1 MIVQEYL
8 RRLLKDKAR
17 LRKWKRIMIAL
28 SCIVVVCTVYA
39 LSLPAQT
46 LTCDKEEHTHTAECY
61 DENNELICEKEEHTH
76 TDDCNKQEEVN
87 EQEEVVKDE
96 PETQNKDEQVSQES
110 EEETT
115 TTTETTTETTKQPF
129 DLSLDANKDKIKS
142 IDVYYK
148 DASDKWQS
156 LNSGTADPNSTELY
170 LKVEFYEIDTEVLLE
185 QHDGILVY
193 SLPDF
198 MRDFEKA
205 GNGNLLAGE
214 RNIGTIEIE
223 NNQVKITL
231 KKDYLNELVTN
242 SSNQLDGSFYV
253 KGQIDLTEINKNNGQ
268 ATLVVGKKTVTLDYG
283 PDCIE
288 EFGSVTIDKQI
299 PNVDKKDNSLTYTV
313 TVTAGKD
320 GCKGLYVVDKFT
332 SNSNLVSYLGN
343 ISSTETTLT
352 SEDNRKDPC
361 DPFETI
367 EKSSSQSHGKIYKA
381 NIPDSNQTNITNP
394 YIVWNIG
401 NMEPNEI
408 RTLTYYVKL
417 KDKESLNGNTINNSA
432 SLYSKGST
440 DTYDKGIGTAK
451 FTPKIDYSNQFTKT
465 VDGNITR
472 NKDGSYTIPFKS
484 YISIHEATSN
494 YTIKNLQF
502 YDYLKHDLNTEIND
516 DLLQYIHFNK
526 SSFKL
531 YKNNDNNPVDASQ
544 YNIKWS
550 TDNTEFKEWNEND
563 NFRSFVLS
571 GNEDTPINLSPGDS
585 CYITYSVTV
594 KPEAFAKLHT
604 DSINAFNRFIAHA
617 DNVDKQSKFTGGF
630 EAWNSI
636 SNIKTYEWNGKQVE
650 HTATTSSKIETMSG
664 DRFIYENKAIQK
676 DSTSDTSFTI
686 PEGSYKYTV
695 ETNKTL
701 NDFNV
706 NEVKMT
712 DTLTSKHMKYVGYM
726 KVDAL
731 EAEVNSQKLQ
741 WDEASQ
747 NYKLQSTYNV
757 VETKWVKIDDQNS
770 FSLKPSE
777 LGWTDKNYY
786 AYRFTYYAKPDNLD
800 TFTETKVKNKFTLE
814 GVVKKG
820 TGEFTFNK
828 EDVSKETTLTI
839 KGNLNLKANKQSWYY
854 KEPNTDSNTW
864 ANGEL
869 YWVVDIGGTQINK
882 DMVFRDLIK
891 TGDGITPSNLR
902 QGSLVGIYKGTLPEG
917 KNISDYKDIEDL
929 KNKSGLTPINDKF
942 ISQLNGTNELLLTAK
957 DDIQLGNEKVYMIIK
972 SEPSELPSPTN
983 NRDTKTYKNSIY
995 IKEDGEYVSEIPA
1008 EKTLYTSPK
1017 ILKEL
1022 GQVFKYDGTKV
1033 TTLQI
1038 GADKKGNGDADP
1050 SKIDTNLLNKSLNK
1064 SHGVFISWAFK
1075 VNYDGQLSGDYDVI
1089 DDIPDGMEFSYM
1101 RVKWHGDE
1109 YDASKVTSKT
1119 IDNPGS
1125 GWEFRE
1131 NDSTNDN
1138 GNSEHTIYYVNID
1151 RKQTK
1156 IRLGEFVSKSIR
1168 DNNSVDVQV
1177 VCRITDPQVLLG
1189 AQPSD
1194 FINKV
1199 TLQKNGKDIATSSS
1213 QVPVKLNKTDKNI
1226 VKEIAKKNGQKLE
1239 FEINTNQLGQT
1250 LPTNDNGGLTLVDRL
1265 GDNLRL
1271 DITSV
1276 KVYKNNNE
1284 EVTGCVIA
1292 YQDKTLEI
1300 SNIPNDVPIKIRYT
1314 VTVNMKPGDPV
1325 NIANTAYWKGYSENG
1340 GDTVLESYSYSVS
1353 GTIGASSVV
1362 NFKLTKLDQNNLD
1375 KVLKGATFQIEKC
1388 TFDEYGKMATSDKMD
1403 LTTGDDGTIAQNL
1416 QYDTLYKITETKAP
1430 DGYVLN
1436 KEPIYIFDVYKAK
1449 DSDVDTIT
1457 QYLKTEDL
1465 RVSYQ
1470 EENFSLG
1477 VTNHKGEITVVKKFI
1492 NDAAGKSTKP
1502 VSGTYRFGLYD
1513 DPNKL
1518 EKPLQPPKTI
1528 TYSANDNPDK
1538 SVKFENLEL
1547 DKTYYVYE
1555 LDDKDQPIT
1564 DTSKEVT
1571 INTMNYQVVYK
1582 NETKN
1587 TDTSSAQN
1595 GETIVVTNKSRT
1607 KILPSTGSVGTLIY
1621 RLLGATLV
1629 VASLICLSNINKNNR
1644 KEKRRKR

>member
-1 MIVQEYL
+1 MQEYL

-46 LTCDKEEHTHTAECY
+46 MTCDKEEHTHTAECY
-61 DENNELICEKEEHTH
+61 DENNVLICDKEEHTH
-76 TDDCNKQEEVN
+76 TDDCYKQEDVH
-87 EQEEVVKDE
+87 EQEESVVVKDE
-96 PETQNKDEQVSQES
+96 PETINNEQVSQES
-110 EEETT
+110 EEET

-129 DLSLDANKDKIKS
+129 DLSSEANKDKIKS

-148 DASDKWQS
+148 DANDKWQN
-156 LNSGTADPNSTELY
+156 LDNGNVRPNSTELY
-170 LKVEFYEIDTEVLLE
+170 LKVDFDKIDTKNLLE
-185 QHDGILVY
+185 QNNGILVY

-214 RNIGTIEIE
+214 KIIGKIEIE
-223 NNQVKITL
+223 NNKVKINLDPTYL
-231 KKDYLNELVTN
+231 KDLINNKSNELN
-242 SSNQLDGSFYV
+242 GSFYV
-253 KGQIDLTEINKNNGQ
+253 KGQIDLTKINQNNGE
-268 ATLVVGKKTVTLDYG
+268 AKLVVGGKTVTLNYG

-288 EFGSVTIDKQI
+288 KFGSVDMKKEMS
-299 PNVDKKDNSLTYTV
+299 NVDKVNNYLTYTV

-320 GCKGLYVVDKFT
+320 GCKDLYVVDKFT
-332 SNSNLVSYLGN
+332 LNANLVSYAGN

-352 SEDNRKDPC
+352 SEDNNK

-367 EKSSSQSHGKIYKA
+367 ISGATHGKIYKA
-381 NIPDSNQTNITNP
+381 DITDATTKIPNAGVSDITNP
-394 YIVWNIG
+394 CIVWHIG
-401 NMEPNEI
+401 DMKPNES

-417 KDKESLNGNTINNSA
+417 NDKANLSGQTIKNNA
-432 SLYSKGST
+432 SLYSKSSK
-440 DTYDKGIGTAK
+440 DIYEKKVDDKNRNAD
-451 FTPKIDYSNQFTKT
+451 FTPKIDYDGLFKKT

-472 NKDGSYTIPFKS
+472 NADDGSYTIPFKS
-484 YISIHEATSN
+484 SISIKKDTSN

-502 YDYLKHDLNTEIND
+502 YDYLKHDLNTEINA
-516 DLLQYIHFNK
+516 DLLQYIHFDK
-526 SSFKL
+526 STFKL
-531 YKNNDNNPVDASQ
+531 YKNNSVVDSAK

-550 TDNTEFKEWNEND
+550 TDNTEFKEWNDKD

-571 GNEDTPINLSPGDS
+571 GNEGTPINLSPGES
-585 CYITYSVTV
+585 CYITYNVTV

-617 DNVDKQSKFTGGF
+617 DNVDEQSKFAGGF

-650 HTATTSSKIETMSG
+650 KIATTTPKTETMSR
-664 DRFIYENKAIQK
+664 DRFIYENNKIIK
-676 DSTSDTSFTI
+676 DLTSNTSFTI

-706 NEVKMT
+706 NEVTMT

-726 KVDAL
+726 KVEAL
-731 EAEVNSQKLQ
+731 KAEMNSQELQ

-747 NYKLQSTYNV
+747 NYKLQPTYNV
-757 VETKWVKIDDQNS
+757 VETKWVKIDGQKT

-777 LGWTDKNYY
+777 LGWTDKNY
-786 AYRFTYYAKPDNLD
+786 AYRFTYYARPDDLS

-820 TGEFTFNK
+820 DGTITTFDK
-828 EDVSKETTLTI
+828 EDVSRETTLTI
-839 KGNLNLKANKQSWYY
+839 KGNLNLTANKQSWYY
-854 KEPNTDSNTW
+854 KEPDSNTW
-864 ANGEL
+864 TNGEL

-902 QGSLVGIYKGTLPEG
+902 EGSLVGIYKGTLLEG

-929 KNKSGLTPINDKF
+929 KNKSGLTPIDGKF

-957 DDIQLGNEKVYMIIK
+957 ENIPLGNEKVYMIIK

-983 NRDTKTYKNSIY
+983 NRDTKTFKNSIY
-995 IKEDGEYVSEIPA
+995 IKEDGEYVSEISA

-1038 GADKKGNGDADP
+1038 GADKKGNGVADP
-1050 SKIDTNLLNKSLNK
+1050 SKIDTNLLEKSR
-1064 SHGVFISWAFK
+1064 GVFISWAFK
-1075 VNYDGQLSGDYDVI
+1075 VNYDGQLSGAYDVI
-1089 DDIPDGMEFSYM
+1089 DDIPDGMEFTYM
-1101 RVKWHGDE
+1101 RVKWHGD
-1109 YDASKVTSKT
+1109 DASKVTSKT
-1119 IDNPGS
+1119 IENLDSNA
-1125 GWEFRE
+1125 WEQKY

-1138 GNSEHTIYYVNID
+1138 EKSEHTIYYVSKDKKRTMI
-1151 RKQTK
+1151 Q
-1156 IRLGEFVSKSIR
+1156 LGDFTSKSVR

-1189 AQPSD
+1189 AQPNN

-1199 TLQKNGKDIATSSS
+1199 TLQKDGKDIATSSS
-1213 QVPVKLNKTDKNI
+1213 KVPVQLTKTDKNI
-1226 VKEIAKKNGQKLE
+1226 DKQLAETNGQKLK

-1250 LPTNDNGGLTLVDRL
+1250 LPTNDNGELTLVDKL
-1265 GDNLRL
+1265 GDNLKL
-1271 DITSV
+1271 DTTSV
-1276 KVYKNNNE
+1276 KVFNSNNE
-1284 EVTGCVIA
+1284 ELTNCKKS
-1292 YQDKTLEI
+1292 YQNNILEI
-1300 SNIPNDVPIKIRYT
+1300 KIPNNIPIKITYT
-1314 VTVNMKPGDPV
+1314 ATVNAKPGDSV

-1340 GDTVLESYSYSVS
+1340 GKTVQESYSYNVS
-1353 GTIGASSVV
+1353 GIIGASSVV
-1362 NFKLTKLDQNNLD
+1362 NFKLTKQDENDID
-1375 KVLKGATFQIEKC
+1375 KVLNGATFKIDKC
-1388 TFDEYGKMATSDKMD
+1388 TIEANGDITASEISTATTDAN
-1403 LTTGDDGTIAQNL
+1403 GTITKDL
-1416 QYDTLYKITETKAP
+1416 QYDTLYKITETQAP

-1449 DSDVDTIT
+1449 DNDVAPIK
-1457 QYLKTEDL
+1457 QYLKDADL

-1470 EENFSLG
+1470 EENFSLN
-1477 VTNHKGEITVVKKFI
+1477 VMNHKGEITVVKKFI
-1492 NDAAGKSTKP
+1492 NDAAGKSIKP

-1513 DPNKL
+1513 DQNKW
-1518 EKPLQPPKTI
+1518 LQTQPI
-1528 TYSANDNPDK
+1528 TYNVGDTQDK

-1547 DKTYYVYE
+1547 NRTYYVYE

-1607 KILPSTGSVGTLIY
+1607 KILPSTGSIGTLIY

>member
-1 MIVQEYL
+1 
-8 RRLLKDKAR
+8 
-17 LRKWKRIMIAL
+17 MIAL

-61 DENNELICEKEEHTH
+61 DENNELICEKEEHT
-76 TDDCNKQEEVN
+76 DDCNKQEEVN
-87 EQEEVVKDE
+87 EQEEVVEDE
-96 PETQNKDEQVSQES
+96 PETQNDDEQVSQES
-110 EEETT
+110 EEETTTT

-129 DLSLDANKDKIKS
+129 DLSSDANKEKIKS
-142 IDVYYK
+142 VDVYYK
-148 DASDKWQS
+148 DANDKWQS
-156 LNSGTADPNSTELY
+156 LNEGNADPNSTELY
-170 LKVEFYEIDTEVLLE
+170 LKVEFDEIDTEVLLE

-193 SLPDF
+193 NLPAC

-205 GNGNLLAGE
+205 GNGILKAGNE
-214 RNIGTIEIE
+214 DIGKIEIE
-223 NNQVKITL
+223 NNKVKVTL
-231 KKDYLNELVTN
+231 DKKYLNKLVTN
-242 SSNQLDGSFYV
+242 SNNQLNGSFYV
-253 KGQIDLTEINKNNGQ
+253 KGQIDLTEINKNNGK
-268 ATLVVGKKTVTLDYG
+268 ATLVVGKKTVILDYG
-283 PDCIE
+283 KECIE
-288 EFGSVTIDKQI
+288 KFGSVTIDKQI
-299 PNVDKKDNSLTYTV
+299 SNVDKVNNYLTYTV

-332 SNSNLVSYLGN
+332 SNANLVSYAGN

-352 SEDNRKDPC
+352 SNDNKK
-361 DPFETI
+361 DPFEMPI
-367 EKSSSQSHGKIYKA
+367 EASHGKIYKA
-381 NIPDSNQTNITNP
+381 EIPDATTKIPKPGASEIKNP
-394 YIVWNIG
+394 CIVWNIG
-401 NMEPNEI
+401 NMGPNES
-408 RTLTYYVKL
+408 RMLTYYVKL
-417 KDKESLNGNTINNSA
+417 NDKESLKDKPIDNSA

-440 DTYDKGIGTAK
+440 DTYDKGSEKAS
-451 FTPKIDYSNQFTKT
+451 FTPTIVYSSFEKY
-465 VDGNITR
+465 VDGTIKR
-472 NKDGSYTIPFKS
+472 NSDGSYTIPFKS
-484 YISIHEATSN
+484 LISIKKDESN

-502 YDYLKHDLNTEIND
+502 YDYLKHNMNTEID
-516 DLLQYIHFNK
+516 ADLLQYIHFDRN
-526 SSFKL
+526 SFKL
-531 YKNNDNNPVDASQ
+531 YMNNNEPVDSSQ

-550 TDNTEFKEWNEND
+550 TKTDNTGFQEWD
-563 NFRSFVLS
+563 DKVNFRSFVLS
-571 GNEDTPINLSPGDS
+571 GNKDNPINLSPGES
-585 CYITYSVTV
+585 CYITYNVIV
-594 KPEAFAKLHT
+594 KPEAFAQMHTDTLHT
-604 DSINAFNRFIAHA
+604 FNRFIAHA
-617 DNVDKQSKFTGGF
+617 DNVDKRDDFAGGF

-650 HTATTSSKIETMSG
+650 QTATTSSKIETMSG
-664 DRFIYENKAIQK
+664 DRFIYENNKIIK
-676 DSTSDTSFTI
+676 DLTSNTNFTI

-706 NEVKMT
+706 NEVTMT

-726 KVDAL
+726 KVEAL
-731 EAEVNSQKLQ
+731 EADSISRDLNKGTNDTYTLNS
-741 WDEASQ
+741 
-747 NYKLQSTYNV
+747 NYTPV
-757 VETKWVKIDDQNS
+757 DTKWIKIDDQQS
-770 FSLKPSE
+770 FSLKPSA
-777 LGWTDKNYY
+777 LGWTDKNY

-820 TGEFTFNK
+820 DGTITTFDK
-828 EDVSKETTLTI
+828 EDVSRETTLTI
-839 KGNLNLKANKQSWYY
+839 KGNLNLNANKQSWYY
-854 KEPNTDSNTW
+854 KEPDSNTW
-864 ANGEL
+864 TNGEL

-929 KNKSGLTPINDKF
+929 KNNSGLAPIDDKF
-942 ISQLNGTNELLLTAK
+942 NSQLNGTNELLLTAK
-957 DDIQLGNEKVYMIIK
+957 ENIGLGNEKVYMIIK
-972 SEPSELPSPTN
+972 SEPSELPTPTN

-1038 GADKKGNGDADP
+1038 GADKKNNGDADP
-1050 SKIDTNLLNKSLNK
+1050 SKIDTKLLENSKDVFNSK
-1064 SHGVFISWAFK
+1064 GVFISWAFK

-1089 DDIPDGMEFSYM
+1089 DDIPNGMEFSYM

-1109 YDASKVTSKT
+1109 YDASQVKSKT

-1131 NDSTNDN
+1131 NNSTNDN
-1138 GNSEHTIYYVNID
+1138 GNSEHTIYYVSKD
-1151 RKQTK
+1151 KKQTM

-1199 TLQKNGKDIATSSS
+1199 TLQKDGKDIATSSS
-1213 QVPVKLNKTDKNI
+1213 KVPVQLDEKDKNI
-1226 VKEIAKKNGQKLE
+1226 DKKLAVSNGQKLE

-1250 LPTNDNGGLTLVDRL
+1250 LPTNDNGGLTLVDKL

-1271 DITSV
+1271 DTTSV

-1284 EVTGCVIA
+1284 EVTGCIKS
-1292 YQDKTLEI
+1292 YQNNTLEI
-1300 SNIPNDVPIKIRYT
+1300 SRIPNDIPIKIKYT
-1314 VTVNMKPGDPV
+1314 VTVNMKPGDAV

-1340 GDTVLESYSYSVS
+1340 GDTVQESYSYSVS

-1375 KVLKGATFQIEKC
+1375 RVLNGATFKIEKC
-1388 TFDEYGKMATSDKMD
+1388 TFDKDGNMTTSEISTP
-1403 LTTGDDGTIAQNL
+1403 TTGNDGTIAQNL
-1416 QYDTLYKITETKAP
+1416 QYDTLYRITETQAP
-1430 DGYVLN
+1430 NGYVLDD
-1436 KEPIYIFDVYKAK
+1436 EPIYILDVKKGNESY
-1449 DSDVDTIT
+1449 VDTVK
-1457 QYLKTEDL
+1457 QYLKNINLE
-1465 RVSYQ
+1465 VSYQ
-1470 EENFSLG
+1470 EENFNLQ
-1477 VTNHKGEITVVKKFI
+1477 VRNHKGEITVVKKFI

-1502 VSGTYRFGLYD
+1502 VSGIYRFGLYD
-1513 DPNKL
+1513 DKNKL
-1518 EKPLQPPKTI
+1518 DEKAIIYDADDTQ
-1528 TYSANDNPDK
+1528 DK
-1538 SVKFENLEL
+1538 SVKFVNLDL

-1571 INTMNYQVVYK
+1571 INTMNYQVAYK

-1595 GETIVVTNKSRT
+1595 GETIVVINKSRT
-1607 KILPSTGSVGTLIY
+1607 KILPSTGSIGTLIY

-1629 VASLICLSNINKNNR
+1629 VASLICLSNINKNKR
-1644 KEKRRKR
+1644 KENRRKK

>member
-1 MIVQEYL
+1 MQEYL

-17 LRKWKRIMIAL
+17 LKKWKRIMIAL

-46 LTCDKEEHTHTAECY
+46 LACDKEEHTHTAECY

-76 TDDCNKQEEVN
+76 SDDCNKQEEVN

-96 PETQNKDEQVSQES
+96 PETQNNDEQVSQVS

-115 TTTETTTETTKQPF
+115 TTTTETTTQPF
-129 DLSLDANKDKIKS
+129 DLSSEANKDKIKS
-142 IDVYYK
+142 VVMYYK
-148 DASDKWQS
+148 DANDKWQN
-156 LNSGTADPNSTELY
+156 LDKGDAKPNSTELY
-170 LKVEFYEIDTEVLLE
+170 LKVDFDKIDTKNLLE
-185 QHDGILVY
+185 QYNGILVY

-214 RNIGTIEIE
+214 KIIGKIEIE
-223 NNQVKITL
+223 NNKVKINLDPTYL
-231 KKDYLNELVTN
+231 KDLINNKSNELN
-242 SSNQLDGSFYV
+242 GSFYV
-253 KGQIDLTEINKNNGQ
+253 KGQIDLTKINQNKGE
-268 ATLVVGKKTVTLDYG
+268 AKLVVGNKTVILDFG

-288 EFGSVTIDKQI
+288 EFGNVTIDKQI

-343 ISSTETTLT
+343 ISSTETELNST
-352 SEDNRKDPC
+352 DNKQ

-394 YIVWNIG
+394 CIVWNIG

-432 SLYSKGST
+432 SLHSKGST
-440 DTYDKGIGTAK
+440 DTYDKGVGTAK

-516 DLLQYIHFNK
+516 DLLQYIHFDQN
-526 SSFKL
+526 SFKL
-531 YKNNDNNPVDASQ
+531 YYNNNPVDASQ

-550 TDNTEFKEWNEND
+550 TDNTKFKEWNDED
-563 NFRSFVLS
+563 NFKSFVLS
-571 GNEDTPINLSPGDS
+571 GNEDTPINLSPGES
-585 CYITYSVTV
+585 CYITYKVTV

-604 DSINAFNRFIAHA
+604 DSIRAFNRFIAHA
-617 DNVDKQSKFTGGF
+617 DNVNKRNDFAGGF

-636 SNIKTYEWNGKQVE
+636 SNIKTYEWNGKMVE
-650 HTATTSSKIETMSG
+650 QTATTSSQKVTMSG
-664 DRFIYENKAIQK
+664 DRFIYENENNKITD
-676 DSTSDTSFTI
+676 DSTLNTSFTI

-747 NYKLQSTYNV
+747 NYKLQPTYNV
-757 VETKWVKIDDQNS
+757 VETKWVKIDGQKT

-777 LGWTDKNYY
+777 LGWTDKNY
-786 AYRFTYYAKPDNLD
+786 AYRFTYYAKPDSLD
-800 TFTETKVKNKFTLE
+800 AFTETKVKNKFTLE

-820 TGEFTFNK
+820 DGTFTFNK

-839 KGNLNLKANKQSWYY
+839 KGNLNLTANKQSWYY
-854 KEPNTDSNTW
+854 KEPDSNTW
-864 ANGEL
+864 TNGEL
-869 YWVVDIGGTQINK
+869 YWVVDIGGSQINK

-891 TGDGITPSNLR
+891 TGDGITNSILR
-902 QGSLVGIYKGTLPEG
+902 EGSLVGIYKGTLLEG

-929 KNKSGLTPINDKF
+929 KNNSGLTPINDKF

-957 DDIQLGNEKVYMIIK
+957 DDIQLGNDKVYMIIK

-995 IKEDGEYVSEIPA
+995 IKEDGEYVSEIVA

-1022 GQVFKYDGTKV
+1022 GQVFKYDGTTV

-1050 SKIDTNLLNKSLNK
+1050 SKIDTKLLDNSK
-1064 SHGVFISWAFK
+1064 GVFISWAFK

-1109 YDASKVTSKT
+1109 YDASQVKSKT

-1138 GNSEHTIYYVNID
+1138 NNSEHTIYYVSKD
-1151 RKQTK
+1151 KKQTK

-1189 AQPSD
+1189 AQSND
-1194 FINKV
+1194 FTNKV

-1213 QVPVKLNKTDKNI
+1213 KVPVQLGDTDKNI
-1226 VKEIAKKNGQKLE
+1226 DKEIAKKNGQKLD

-1250 LPTNDNGGLTLVDRL
+1250 LPTNDDGGLTLVDKL

-1271 DITSV
+1271 DATSV
-1276 KVYKNNNE
+1276 KVFKNENVELTDCKKSYQNN
-1284 EVTGCVIA
+1284 
-1292 YQDKTLEI
+1292 TLEI
-1300 SNIPNDVPIKIRYT
+1300 SRIPNDVPIKIRYT
-1314 VTVNMKPGDPV
+1314 VTVNMKPGDFV

-1340 GDTVLESYSYSVS
+1340 GDTVQESYRYSVS
-1353 GTIGASSVV
+1353 GIIGASSVV

-1388 TFDEYGKMATSDKMD
+1388 TFDGNGKMTTSEISTP
-1403 LTTGDDGTIAQNL
+1403 TTGNDGTIAQNL
-1416 QYDTLYKITETKAP
+1416 EYDTLYKITEKQAP
-1430 DGYVLN
+1430 NGYILDD
-1436 KEPIYIFDVYKAK
+1436 EPIYILDVKKGNESY
-1449 DSDVDTIT
+1449 VDTVK
-1457 QYLKTEDL
+1457 QYLKNINLE
-1465 RVSYQ
+1465 VSYQ
-1470 EENFSLG
+1470 EENFNLQ
-1477 VTNHKGEITVVKKFI
+1477 VRNHKGEITVVKKFI

-1513 DPNKL
+1513 DKNTL
-1518 EKPLQPPKTI
+1518 LQPIKTI

-1555 LDDKDQPIT
+1555 LDDQDKPIT

-1582 NETKN
+1582 NETQN
-1587 TDTSSAQN
+1587 TDTSSARN

-1607 KILPSTGSVGTLIY
+1607 KILPSTGGIGTLIY

-1644 KEKRRKR
+1644 KEKRRKI

>member
-1 MIVQEYL
+1 
-8 RRLLKDKAR
+8 
-17 LRKWKRIMIAL
+17 MIAL

-96 PETQNKDEQVSQES
+96 PETQNNDEQVSQES

-115 TTTETTTETTKQPF
+115 TTTTETTKQPF
-129 DLSLDANKDKIKS
+129 DLSSEANKDKIKS

-148 DASDKWQS
+148 DANDKWQS

-170 LKVEFYEIDTEVLLE
+170 LKVDFDKIDTKNLLE
-185 QHDGILVY
+185 QNNGILVY
-193 SLPDF
+193 SLPKF

-223 NNQVKITL
+223 NNQVRITL

-253 KGQIDLTEINKNNGQ
+253 KGQIDLTKINNTDGK
-268 ATLVVGKKTVTLDYG
+268 ATLVVGKKTVILDYG
-283 PDCIE
+283 KECIE
-288 EFGSVTIDKQI
+288 KFGSVTIDKQI
-299 PNVDKKDNSLTYTV
+299 SNVDKVNNYLTYTV

-332 SNSNLVSYLGN
+332 SNANLVSYAGN

-352 SEDNRKDPC
+352 SNDNKK
-361 DPFETI
+361 DPFEMPI
-367 EKSSSQSHGKIYKA
+367 EASHGKIYKA
-381 NIPDSNQTNITNP
+381 DIPDATTKIPKPGASEIKNP
-394 YIVWNIG
+394 CIVWNIG
-401 NMEPNEI
+401 NMGPNES
-408 RTLTYYVKL
+408 RMLTYYVKL
-417 KDKESLNGNTINNSA
+417 NDKESLKDKPIDNSA

-440 DTYDKGIGTAK
+440 DTYDKGSEKAS
-451 FTPKIDYSNQFTKT
+451 FTPTIVYSSFEKY
-465 VDGNITR
+465 VDGTIKR
-472 NKDGSYTIPFKS
+472 NSDGSYTIPFKS
-484 YISIHEATSN
+484 LISIKKDESN

-502 YDYLKHDLNTEIND
+502 YDYLKHNMNTEID
-516 DLLQYIHFNK
+516 ADLLQYIHFDRN
-526 SSFKL
+526 SFKL
-531 YKNNDNNPVDASQ
+531 YMNNNNEPVDSSQ

-550 TDNTEFKEWNEND
+550 TKTDNTGFQEWD
-563 NFRSFVLS
+563 DKVNFRSFVLS
-571 GNEDTPINLSPGDS
+571 GNKNNPINLSPGES
-585 CYITYSVTV
+585 CYITYNVIV
-594 KPEAFAKLHT
+594 KPEAFAKIHT
-604 DSINAFNRFIAHA
+604 DTLHAFNRFIAHA
-617 DNVDKQSKFTGGF
+617 DNVDKRDDFAGGF

-636 SNIKTYEWNGKQVE
+636 ANIKTYEWNAKQVE
-650 HTATTSSKIETMSG
+650 KIATTTPKTETMIE

-676 DSTSDTSFTI
+676 DSTSNTTFTI

-701 NDFNV
+701 NDFDV
-706 NEVKMT
+706 TGVTMT
-712 DTLTSKHMKYVGYM
+712 DTLTSNHMKYVGYM
-726 KVDAL
+726 KVEAL
-731 EAEVNSQKLQ
+731 EPESISSDLNKEKNDTYTLNSH
-741 WDEASQ
+741 
-747 NYKLQSTYNV
+747 YKTV
-757 VETKWVKIDDQNS
+757 DTKWVKINGQQS
-770 FSLKPSE
+770 FSLKPSD
-777 LGWTDKNYY
+777 LGWTDKNY
-786 AYRFTYYAKPDNLD
+786 AYRFTYYARPDDLS

-820 TGEFTFNK
+820 DGTFTFNK
-828 EDVSKETTLTI
+828 EDVSRETTLTI
-839 KGNLNLKANKQSWYY
+839 KGNLNLTANKQSWYY

-864 ANGEL
+864 TNGEL

-891 TGDGITPSNLR
+891 TGDGITNSILR
-902 QGSLVGIYKGTLPEG
+902 EGSLVGIYKGTLPEG
-917 KNISDYKDIEDL
+917 KKISDYKDIEDL

-1017 ILKEL
+1017 VLKEL
-1022 GQVFKYDGTKV
+1022 GQVFKYDGIV
-1033 TTLQI
+1033 TTLKI
-1038 GADKKGNGDADP
+1038 GADKKDNGDADP
-1050 SKIDTNLLNKSLNK
+1050 SKIDTKLLDNSK
-1064 SHGVFISWAFK
+1064 GVFISWAFK

-1101 RVKWHGDE
+1101 RVKWHGD
-1109 YDASKVTSKT
+1109 DASQVTSKT
-1119 IDNPGS
+1119 IENFDS
-1125 GWEFRE
+1125 STWEQE
-1131 NDSTNDN
+1131 YNDSKNDN
-1138 GNSEHTIYYVNID
+1138 KNSEHTIYYVSKD
-1151 RKQTK
+1151 KKRTM
-1156 IRLGEFVSKSIR
+1156 IRLGDFKPMSTR

-1189 AQPSD
+1189 AQSND
-1194 FINKV
+1194 FTNKV

-1213 QVPVKLNKTDKNI
+1213 KVPVQLGDTDKNI
-1226 VKEIAKKNGQKLE
+1226 DKEIAKKNGQKLD

-1250 LPTNDNGGLTLVDRL
+1250 LPTNDDGGLTLVDKL

-1271 DITSV
+1271 DMTSV
-1276 KVYKNNNE
+1276 KVYKNNNVE
-1284 EVTGCVIA
+1284 LTDCIKS
-1292 YQDKTLEI
+1292 YQNNILEI
-1300 SNIPNDVPIKIRYT
+1300 SRIPNDVPIKIRYT
-1314 VTVNMKPGDPV
+1314 VTVNMKPGDAV

-1340 GDTVLESYSYSVS
+1340 GDTVQESYSYSVS
-1353 GTIGASSVV
+1353 GIIQTSSVV

-1375 KVLKGATFQIEKC
+1375 TVLRGATFEIEKC
-1388 TFDEYGKMATSDKMD
+1388 TFDESGNMTTSDISTE
-1403 LTTGDDGTIAQNL
+1403 TTNENGIITEQL
-1416 QYDTLYKITETKAP
+1416 QYDTLYRITETQAP
-1430 DGYVLN
+1430 YGYVLDD
-1436 KEPIYIFDVYKAK
+1436 KPIYILDVKDKDNYVNTVKQKIKDGELNILYK
-1449 DSDVDTIT
+1449 
-1457 QYLKTEDL
+1457 Q
-1465 RVSYQ
+1465 
-1470 EENFSLG
+1470 ENFDLD
-1477 VTNHKGEITVVKKFI
+1477 VMNHKGEITVVKKFI

-1513 DPNKL
+1513 DKNTL
-1518 EKPLQPPKTI
+1518 LQPIKTI

-1555 LDDKDQPIT
+1555 LDDQGHPIT
-1564 DTSKEVT
+1564 DSSKEVT

-1595 GETIVVTNKSRT
+1595 GDTVIVTNKSRT
-1607 KILPSTGSVGTLIY
+1607 KILPSTGSIGTLIY

-1629 VASLICLSNINKNNR
+1629 VASLICLSNINKNKR
-1644 KEKRRKR
+1644 KEKRRKI

>member
-1 MIVQEYL
+1 M
-8 RRLLKDKAR
+8 
-17 LRKWKRIMIAL
+17 
-28 SCIVVVCTVYA
+28 
-39 LSLPAQT
+39 
-46 LTCDKEEHTHTAECY
+46 
-61 DENNELICEKEEHTH
+61 
-76 TDDCNKQEEVN
+76 
-87 EQEEVVKDE
+87 
-96 PETQNKDEQVSQES
+96 
-110 EEETT
+110 
-115 TTTETTTETTKQPF
+115 
-129 DLSLDANKDKIKS
+129 
-142 IDVYYK
+142 
-148 DASDKWQS
+148 
-156 LNSGTADPNSTELY
+156 
-170 LKVEFYEIDTEVLLE
+170 
-185 QHDGILVY
+185 
-193 SLPDF
+193 
-198 MRDFEKA
+198 
-205 GNGNLLAGE
+205 
-214 RNIGTIEIE
+214 
-223 NNQVKITL
+223 
-231 KKDYLNELVTN
+231 
-242 SSNQLDGSFYV
+242 
-253 KGQIDLTEINKNNGQ
+253 KGQIDLTKINQNKGE
-268 ATLVVGKKTVTLDYG
+268 AKLVVGNKTVILDFG

-288 EFGSVTIDKQI
+288 EFGNVTIDKQI

-343 ISSTETTLT
+343 ISSTETELNST
-352 SEDNRKDPC
+352 DNKQ

-394 YIVWNIG
+394 CIVWNIG

-432 SLYSKGST
+432 SLHSKGST
-440 DTYDKGIGTAK
+440 DTYDKGVGTAK

-472 NKDGSYTIPFKS
+472 NSDGSYTIPFKS
-484 YISIHEATSN
+484 FISIHEATSN
-494 YTIKNLQF
+494 YTIKNFQF
-502 YDYLKHDLNTEIND
+502 YDYLKHDMNTEID
-516 DLLQYIHFNK
+516 ADLLQYIHFDRN
-526 SSFKL
+526 SFKL
-531 YKNNDNNPVDASQ
+531 YMNNNNEPVDSSQ

-550 TDNTEFKEWNEND
+550 TKTDNTGFQEWD
-563 NFRSFVLS
+563 DKVNFRSFVLS
-571 GNEDTPINLSPGDS
+571 GNKNNPINLSPGES
-585 CYITYSVTV
+585 CYITYNVIV
-594 KPEAFAKLHT
+594 KPEAFAKIHT
-604 DSINAFNRFIAHA
+604 DTLHAFNRFIAHA
-617 DNVDKQSKFTGGF
+617 DNVDKRDDFAGGF

-636 SNIKTYEWNGKQVE
+636 ANIKTYEWNAKQVE
-650 HTATTSSKIETMSG
+650 KIATTTPKTETMSG
-664 DRFIYENKAIQK
+664 DRFIYENNAIQK
-676 DSTSDTSFTI
+676 DSTSNTSFTI

-706 NEVKMT
+706 NEVTMT

-731 EAEVNSQKLQ
+731 KAEMNSQELQ

-747 NYKLQSTYNV
+747 NYKLQPTYNA
-757 VETKWVKIDDQNS
+757 VETKWVKIDDHKT
-770 FSLKPSE
+770 FSLKPSD
-777 LGWTDKNYY
+777 LGWTDKNY

-820 TGEFTFNK
+820 DGTFTFNQ

-839 KGNLNLKANKQSWYY
+839 KGNLNLNANKQSWYY

-864 ANGEL
+864 TNGEL

-891 TGDGITPSNLR
+891 TGDGITNSILR
-902 QGSLVGIYKGTLPEG
+902 EGSLVGIYKGTLPEG
-917 KNISDYKDIEDL
+917 KKISDYKDIEDL

-1017 ILKEL
+1017 VLKEL
-1022 GQVFKYDGTKV
+1022 GQVFKYDGIV
-1033 TTLQI
+1033 TTLKI
-1038 GADKKGNGDADP
+1038 GADKKDNGDADP
-1050 SKIDTNLLNKSLNK
+1050 SKIDTKLLDNSK
-1064 SHGVFISWAFK
+1064 GIFISWAFK

-1101 RVKWHGDE
+1101 RVKWHGD
-1109 YDASKVTSKT
+1109 DASQVTSKT
-1119 IDNPGS
+1119 IENFDS
-1125 GWEFRE
+1125 STWEQE
-1131 NDSTNDN
+1131 YNDSKNDN
-1138 GNSEHTIYYVNID
+1138 KNSEHTIYYVSKD
-1151 RKQTK
+1151 KKRTM
-1156 IRLGEFVSKSIR
+1156 IRLGDFKPMSTR

-1189 AQPSD
+1189 AQSND
-1194 FINKV
+1194 FTNKV

-1213 QVPVKLNKTDKNI
+1213 KVPVQLGDTDKNI
-1226 VKEIAKKNGQKLE
+1226 DKEIAKKNGQKLD

-1250 LPTNDNGGLTLVDRL
+1250 LPTNDDGGLTLVDKL

-1271 DITSV
+1271 DMTSV
-1276 KVYKNNNE
+1276 KVYKNNNVE
-1284 EVTGCVIA
+1284 LTDCIKS
-1292 YQDKTLEI
+1292 YQNNILEI
-1300 SNIPNDVPIKIRYT
+1300 SRIPNDVPIKIRYT
-1314 VTVNMKPGDPV
+1314 VTVNMKPGDAV

-1340 GDTVLESYSYSVS
+1340 GDTVQESYSYSVS
-1353 GTIGASSVV
+1353 GIIQTSSVV

-1375 KVLKGATFQIEKC
+1375 TVLRGATFEIEKC
-1388 TFDEYGKMATSDKMD
+1388 TFDESGNMTTSDISTE
-1403 LTTGDDGTIAQNL
+1403 TTNENGIITEQL
-1416 QYDTLYKITETKAP
+1416 QYDTLYRITETQAP
-1430 DGYVLN
+1430 YGYVLDD
-1436 KEPIYIFDVYKAK
+1436 KPIYILDVKDKDNYVNTVKQKIKDGELNILYK
-1449 DSDVDTIT
+1449 
-1457 QYLKTEDL
+1457 Q
-1465 RVSYQ
+1465 
-1470 EENFSLG
+1470 ENFDLD
-1477 VTNHKGEITVVKKFI
+1477 VMNHKGEITVVKKFI

-1513 DPNKL
+1513 DKNTQ
-1518 EKPLQPPKTI
+1518 LQPIKTI
-1528 TYSANDNPDK
+1528 TYSANDTPDK

-1582 NETKN
+1582 NETQN
-1587 TDTSSAQN
+1587 TDTSSARN

-1607 KILPSTGSVGTLIY
+1607 KILPSTGSMGTLIY

>member
-1 MIVQEYL
+1 
-8 RRLLKDKAR
+8 
-17 LRKWKRIMIAL
+17 MIAL

-46 LTCDKEEHTHTAECY
+46 MTCDKEEHTHTAECY
-61 DENNELICEKEEHTH
+61 DENNELICDKEEHTH
-76 TDDCNKQEEVN
+76 TDDCYKQEEVN

-96 PETQNKDEQVSQES
+96 PETINNEQVSQAS

-115 TTTETTTETTKQPF
+115 TTTTETTTQPF
-129 DLSLDANKDKIKS
+129 DLSSEANKGKIKS
-142 IDVYYK
+142 VDVYYK
-148 DASDKWQS
+148 DANDKWQS
-156 LNSGTADPNSTELY
+156 LNEGNADPNSTELY
-170 LKVEFYEIDTEVLLE
+170 LKVEFDEIDTEVLLE

-193 SLPDF
+193 NLPAC

-205 GNGNLLAGE
+205 GNGILKAGDE
-214 RNIGTIEIE
+214 DIGKIEIE
-223 NNQVKITL
+223 NNKVKVTL
-231 KKDYLNELVTN
+231 DKKYLNKLVTN
-242 SSNQLDGSFYV
+242 SNNQLNGSFYV
-253 KGQIDLTEINKNNGQ
+253 KGQIDLTEINKSDGK
-268 ATLVVGKKTVTLDYG
+268 ATLTVGKKTVILDYG
-283 PDCIE
+283 KECIE
-288 EFGSVTIDKQI
+288 KFGSVTIDKQI
-299 PNVDKKDNSLTYTV
+299 SNVDKVNNYLTYTV

-332 SNSNLVSYLGN
+332 SNANLVSYAGN

-352 SEDNRKDPC
+352 SNDNKK
-361 DPFETI
+361 DPFEMPI
-367 EKSSSQSHGKIYKA
+367 EASHGKIYKA
-381 NIPDSNQTNITNP
+381 DIPDATTKIPKPGASEIKNP
-394 YIVWNIG
+394 CIVWNIG
-401 NMEPNEI
+401 NMGPNES
-408 RTLTYYVKL
+408 RMLTYYVKL
-417 KDKESLNGNTINNSA
+417 NDKESLKDKPIDNSA

-440 DTYDKGIGTAK
+440 DTYDKGSEKAS
-451 FTPKIDYSNQFTKT
+451 FTPTIVYSSFEKY
-465 VDGNITR
+465 VDGTIKR
-472 NKDGSYTIPFKS
+472 NSDGSYTIPFKS
-484 YISIHEATSN
+484 LISIKKDESN

-502 YDYLKHDLNTEIND
+502 YDYLKHNMNTEID
-516 DLLQYIHFNK
+516 ADLLQYIHFDRN
-526 SSFKL
+526 SFKL
-531 YKNNDNNPVDASQ
+531 YMNNNNEPVDSSQ

-550 TDNTEFKEWNEND
+550 TKTDNTGFQEWD
-563 NFRSFVLS
+563 DKVNFRSFVLS
-571 GNEDTPINLSPGDS
+571 GNKDNPINLSPGES
-585 CYITYSVTV
+585 CYITYNVIV
-594 KPEAFAKLHT
+594 KPEAFAQMHTDTLHT
-604 DSINAFNRFIAHA
+604 FNRFIAHA
-617 DNVDKQSKFTGGF
+617 DNVDKRDDFAGGF

-650 HTATTSSKIETMSG
+650 QTATTTSQKVTMSG
-664 DRFIYENKAIQK
+664 DRFIYENNKITD
-676 DSTSDTSFTI
+676 DSTSNTSFTI

-706 NEVKMT
+706 NEVTMT

-726 KVDAL
+726 KVEAL
-731 EAEVNSQKLQ
+731 KAEMNSQELQ

-747 NYKLQSTYNV
+747 NYKLQPTYNV
-757 VETKWVKIDDQNS
+757 VETKWVKIDGQKT

-777 LGWTDKNYY
+777 LGWTDKNY

-800 TFTETKVKNKFTLE
+800 AFTETKVKNKFTLE

-820 TGEFTFNK
+820 DGTFTFNK

-839 KGNLNLKANKQSWYY
+839 KGNLNLNANKQSWYY
-854 KEPNTDSNTW
+854 KEPDSNTW
-864 ANGEL
+864 TNGEL

-891 TGDGITPSNLR
+891 TGDGITNSILR
-902 QGSLVGIYKGTLPEG
+902 EGSLVGIYKGTLPEG

-929 KNKSGLTPINDKF
+929 KNKSGLTSIDDKF
-942 ISQLNGTNELLLTAK
+942 TSQLNGTNELLLTAK

-1017 ILKEL
+1017 VLKEL

-1050 SKIDTNLLNKSLNK
+1050 SKIDTELLNKSR
-1064 SHGVFISWAFK
+1064 GVFISWAFK
-1075 VNYDGQLSGDYDVI
+1075 VNYDGQLSGAYDVI
-1089 DDIPDGMEFSYM
+1089 DDIPDGMEFTYM
-1101 RVKWHGDE
+1101 RVKWHGD
-1109 YDASKVTSKT
+1109 DASQVKSKE
-1119 IDNPGS
+1119 IENFDS
-1125 GWEFRE
+1125 SAWEQNN

-1138 GNSEHTIYYVNID
+1138 NNPEHTIYYVSKD
-1151 RKQTK
+1151 KKQTK
-1156 IRLGEFVSKSIR
+1156 IRLGEFVSKSVR

-1189 AQPSD
+1189 AQPD
-1194 FINKV
+1194 NFINKV
-1199 TLQKNGKDIATSSS
+1199 TLQKEGKNIATSSS
-1213 QVPVKLNKTDKNI
+1213 KVPVQLTVTDKNI
-1226 VKEIAKKNGQKLE
+1226 NKKLANKNGQKLE

-1250 LPTNDNGGLTLVDRL
+1250 LPTNDNGELTLVDRL
-1265 GDNLRL
+1265 GDNLKL
-1271 DITSV
+1271 DTTSV
-1276 KVYKNNNE
+1276 KVFNSNNE
-1284 EVTGCVIA
+1284 ELTNCKKS
-1292 YQDKTLEI
+1292 YQNNILEI
-1300 SNIPNDVPIKIRYT
+1300 KIPNNIPIKITYT
-1314 VTVNMKPGDPV
+1314 ATVNAKPGGSV

-1340 GDTVLESYSYSVS
+1340 GKTVQERCSYNVS

-1362 NFKLTKLDQNNLD
+1362 NFKLTKQDENDID
-1375 KVLKGATFQIEKC
+1375 KVLNGATFKIDKC
-1388 TFDEYGKMATSDKMD
+1388 TIEANRDITASEISTATTDAN
-1403 LTTGDDGTIAQNL
+1403 GTITKDL
-1416 QYDTLYKITETKAP
+1416 QYDTLYKITETQAP

-1449 DSDVDTIT
+1449 DSDVDLIK
-1457 QYLKTEDL
+1457 QYLKNADL

-1470 EENFSLG
+1470 EKNFSLN
-1477 VTNHKGEITVVKKFI
+1477 VMNHKGEITVVKKFI
-1492 NDAAGKSTKP
+1492 NDAAGKSIKP

-1513 DPNKL
+1513 DQNKW
-1518 EKPLQPPKTI
+1518 LQTQPI
-1528 TYSANDNPDK
+1528 TYNAGDTQDK

-1547 DKTYYVYE
+1547 NRTYYVYE

-1571 INTMNYQVVYK
+1571 INTMNYQVVYE
-1582 NETKN
+1582 NNGTA
-1587 TDTSSAQN
+1587 TSSAQN
-1595 GETIVVTNKSRT
+1595 GDTVIVTNKSRT
-1607 KILPSTGSVGTLIY
+1607 KILPSTGSMGTLIY

>member
-1 MIVQEYL
+1 MQEYL

-46 LTCDKEEHTHTAECY
+46 LACDKEEHTHTAECY
-61 DENNELICEKEEHTH
+61 DENNKLICEKEEHTH

-96 PETQNKDEQVSQES
+96 PETQNNEEQVSHES

-115 TTTETTTETTKQPF
+115 TTTTTETTIEPF
-129 DLSLDANKDKIKS
+129 DLSSEANKDKITS
-142 IDVYYK
+142 IVMYFK
-148 DASDKWQS
+148 DENGTWNNLEDGNASPS
-156 LNSGTADPNSTELY
+156 STELY
-170 LKVEFYEIDTEVLLE
+170 LKVEFDKINTKELLE
-185 QHDGILVY
+185 QHNGILVY
-193 SLPDF
+193 SLPGF

-253 KGQIDLTEINKNNGQ
+253 KGQIDLTEINKSDGK
-268 ATLVVGKKTVTLDYG
+268 ATLTVGKKTVILDYG
-283 PDCIE
+283 KECIE
-288 EFGSVTIDKQI
+288 KFGSVTIDKQI
-299 PNVDKKDNSLTYTV
+299 SNVDKVNNYLTYTV

-332 SNSNLVSYLGN
+332 SNANLVRSYAGN

-352 SEDNRKDPC
+352 SNDNKK
-361 DPFETI
+361 DPFEMPI
-367 EKSSSQSHGKIYKA
+367 EASHGKIYKA
-381 NIPDSNQTNITNP
+381 DIPDATTKIPKPGASEIKNP
-394 YIVWNIG
+394 CIVWNIG
-401 NMEPNEI
+401 NMGPNES
-408 RTLTYYVKL
+408 RMLTYYVKL
-417 KDKESLNGNTINNSA
+417 NDKESLKDKPIDNSA

-440 DTYDKGIGTAK
+440 DTYDKGSEKAS
-451 FTPKIDYSNQFTKT
+451 FTPTIVYSSFEKY
-465 VDGNITR
+465 VDGTIKR
-472 NKDGSYTIPFKS
+472 NSDGSYTIPFKS
-484 YISIHEATSN
+484 LISIKKDESN

-502 YDYLKHDLNTEIND
+502 YDYLKHNMNTEID
-516 DLLQYIHFNK
+516 ADLLQYIHFDRN
-526 SSFKL
+526 SFKL
-531 YKNNDNNPVDASQ
+531 YMNNNNEPVDSSQ

-550 TDNTEFKEWNEND
+550 TKTDNTGFQEWD
-563 NFRSFVLS
+563 DKVNFRSFVLS
-571 GNEDTPINLSPGDS
+571 GNKDNPINLSPGES
-585 CYITYSVTV
+585 CYITYNVIV
-594 KPEAFAKLHT
+594 KPEAFAQMHTDTLHT
-604 DSINAFNRFIAHA
+604 FNRFIAHA
-617 DNVDKQSKFTGGF
+617 DNVDKRDDFAGGF

-636 SNIKTYEWNGKQVE
+636 ANIKTYEWNAKQVE
-650 HTATTSSKIETMSG
+650 KIATTTPKTETMSG
-664 DRFIYENKAIQK
+664 DRFIYENNAIQK
-676 DSTSDTSFTI
+676 DSTSNTSFTI

-706 NEVKMT
+706 NEVTMT

-726 KVDAL
+726 KVEAL
-731 EAEVNSQKLQ
+731 EADSISRDLNKGTNDTYTLNS
-741 WDEASQ
+741 
-747 NYKLQSTYNV
+747 NYTTV
-757 VETKWVKIDDQNS
+757 DTKWIKIDDQQS
-770 FSLKPSE
+770 FSLKPSA
-777 LGWTDKNYY
+777 LGWTDKNY

-800 TFTETKVKNKFTLE
+800 AFTETKVKNKFTLE

-820 TGEFTFNK
+820 DGTFTFNK

-839 KGNLNLKANKQSWYY
+839 KGNLNLNANKQSWYY

-864 ANGEL
+864 TNGEL
-869 YWVVDIGGTQINK
+869 YWVVDIGGSQINK

-891 TGDGITPSNLR
+891 TGDGITNSILR
-902 QGSLVGIYKGTLPEG
+902 EGSLVGIYKGKLLEG

-929 KNKSGLTPINDKF
+929 KNNSGLTPINDKF

-983 NRDTKTYKNSIY
+983 NRDTKTFKNSIS
-995 IKEDGEYVSEIPA
+995 IEEDGEYVSEIPA

-1038 GADKKGNGDADP
+1038 GADKKNNGDADP
-1050 SKIDTNLLNKSLNK
+1050 NKIDTNLLNKSR
-1064 SHGVFISWAFK
+1064 GVFISWAFK

-1109 YDASKVTSKT
+1109 DAASKVTSKT

-1138 GNSEHTIYYVNID
+1138 GNSEHTIYYVNTD

-1177 VCRITDPQVLLG
+1177 VCRVTDPQVLLG
-1189 AQPSD
+1189 AQSSD
-1194 FINKV
+1194 FTNKV

-1213 QVPVKLNKTDKNI
+1213 KVPVQLDDTDKNI
-1226 VKEIAKKNGQKLE
+1226 DKKLVNKNGQKLE

-1250 LPTNDNGGLTLVDRL
+1250 LPTNDNGELTLVDKL
-1265 GDNLRL
+1265 GDNLKL
-1271 DITSV
+1271 DTTSV
-1276 KVYKNNNE
+1276 KVFNSNNE
-1284 EVTGCVIA
+1284 ELTNCKKS
-1292 YQDKTLEI
+1292 YQNNILEI
-1300 SNIPNDVPIKIRYT
+1300 KIPNNIPIKITYT
-1314 VTVNMKPGDPV
+1314 ATVNAKPGDSV

-1340 GDTVLESYSYSVS
+1340 GKTVKKSYSYNVS

-1362 NFKLTKLDQNNLD
+1362 NFKLTKQDENDID
-1375 KVLKGATFQIEKC
+1375 KVLNGATFKIEKC
-1388 TFDEYGKMATSDKMD
+1388 TFDEYGKMTTSDISTA
-1403 LTTGDDGTIAQNL
+1403 TTDENGNITKNL
-1416 QYDTLYKITETKAP
+1416 EYNTLYKITEIQAP
-1430 DGYVLN
+1430 NGYVLDD
-1436 KEPIYIFDVYKAK
+1436 EPIYILDVTK
-1449 DSDVDTIT
+1449 DNESYVDTVK
-1457 QYLKTEDL
+1457 QYLKNIDL
-1465 RVSYQ
+1465 EVSYQ
-1470 EENFSLG
+1470 EENFNLQ
-1477 VTNHKGEITVVKKFI
+1477 VRNHKGEITVVKKFI

-1513 DPNKL
+1513 DKNTQ
-1518 EKPLQPPKTI
+1518 LQPIKTI
-1528 TYSANDNPDK
+1528 TYSANDTPDK

-1547 DKTYYVYE
+1547 DKAYYVYE

-1582 NETKN
+1582 NETQN
-1587 TDTSSAQN
+1587 TDTSSARN

-1607 KILPSTGSVGTLIY
+1607 KILPSTGSMGTLIY

>member
-46 LTCDKEEHTHTAECY
+46 LACDKEEHTHTAECY

-96 PETQNKDEQVSQES
+96 PETINNEQVSQES

-115 TTTETTTETTKQPF
+115 TTTTTETTTEPF
-129 DLSLDANKDKIKS
+129 DLSSDANKDKIKS
-142 IDVYYK
+142 VVMYYK
-148 DASDKWQS
+148 DANDKWQN
-156 LNSGTADPNSTELY
+156 LDKGDAKPNSTELY
-170 LKVEFYEIDTEVLLE
+170 LKVEFDKINTKNLLE
-185 QHDGILVY
+185 QHNGILLY

-205 GNGNLLAGE
+205 GNGTLLAGDK
-214 RNIGTIEIE
+214 NIGTIEIE
-223 NNQVKITL
+223 KNKVKFTL
-231 KKDYLNELVTN
+231 DQTYLKGLVDKG
-242 SSNQLDGSFYV
+242 SNQLNGSFYV
-253 KGQIDLTEINKNNGQ
+253 KGQIDLTKINQNNGE
-268 ATLVVGKKTVTLDYG
+268 AKLVVGNKTVTLNYG

-288 EFGSVTIDKQI
+288 KFGSVDMKKEMS
-299 PNVDKKDNSLTYTV
+299 NVDKVNNYLTYTV

-320 GCKGLYVVDKFT
+320 GCKDLYVVDKFT
-332 SNSNLVSYLGN
+332 SNANLVSYAGN

-352 SEDNRKDPC
+352 SEDNNK

-367 EKSSSQSHGKIYKA
+367 ISGATHGKIYKA
-381 NIPDSNQTNITNP
+381 SIPDATTKIPDAGVSDITNP
-394 YIVWNIG
+394 CIVWHIG
-401 NMEPNEI
+401 DMKPNES

-417 KDKESLNGNTINNSA
+417 NDKANLSGQTIKNNA
-432 SLYSKGST
+432 SLYSKSSK
-440 DTYDKGIGTAK
+440 DIYEKKVDDKNRNAE

-465 VDGNITR
+465 VNGNITR
-472 NKDGSYTIPFKS
+472 NSDGSYTIPFKS
-484 YISIHEATSN
+484 FISIHEATSN
-494 YTIKNLQF
+494 YTIKNFQF
-502 YDYLKHDLNTEIND
+502 YDYLKHDMNTEID
-516 DLLQYIHFNK
+516 ADLLQYIHFDRN
-526 SSFKL
+526 SFKL
-531 YKNNDNNPVDASQ
+531 YMNNDNDPVDSSQ

-550 TDNTEFKEWNEND
+550 TDNTNFKEWSEND
-563 NFRSFVLS
+563 NFRSFLLS
-571 GNEDTPINLSPGDS
+571 GNKNNPINLSPGES
-585 CYITYSVTV
+585 CYITYNVTV

-604 DSINAFNRFIAHA
+604 DSIHAFNRFVAHA
-617 DNVDKQSKFTGGF
+617 DNVNKRDDFAGGF

-650 HTATTSSKIETMSG
+650 QTATTSSKTETMSG
-664 DRFIYENKAIQK
+664 DRFIYENNKITD
-676 DSTSDTSFTI
+676 DSTSNTSFTI

-706 NEVKMT
+706 NEVTMT

-726 KVDAL
+726 KVEAL
-731 EAEVNSQKLQ
+731 KAEMNSQKLQ

-757 VETKWVKIDDQNS
+757 VETKWVNINDQKS
-770 FSLKPSE
+770 FSLKPSD
-777 LGWTDKNYY
+777 LGWTDKNY
-786 AYRFTYYAKPDNLD
+786 AYRFTYYAKPDNLGA
-800 TFTETKVKNKFTLE
+800 FKEALVKNKFTLD

-820 TGEFTFNK
+820 DGTFTFNK

-839 KGNLNLKANKQSWYY
+839 KGNLNLNANKQSWYY
-854 KEPNTDSNTW
+854 KEPDSNTW
-864 ANGEL
+864 TNGEL

-929 KNKSGLTPINDKF
+929 KNKSGLTPIDGKF
-942 ISQLNGTNELLLTAK
+942 TSQLNSTNELLLTAN

-1038 GADKKGNGDADP
+1038 GADKKNNGDADP
-1050 SKIDTNLLNKSLNK
+1050 SKIDTELLNKSR
-1064 SHGVFISWAFK
+1064 GVFISWAFK

-1131 NDSTNDN
+1131 NNSTNDN
-1138 GNSEHTIYYVNID
+1138 GNSEHTIYYVSKD
-1151 RKQTK
+1151 KKRTM

-1199 TLQKNGKDIATSSS
+1199 TLQKDGKDIATSSS
-1213 QVPVKLNKTDKNI
+1213 KVPVQLNETDKNI
-1226 VKEIAKKNGQKLE
+1226 DKKLAKENGQKLE
-1239 FEINTNQLGQT
+1239 FEINTNKLGQT

-1265 GDNLRL
+1265 GDNLKL
-1271 DITSV
+1271 DTTSV
-1276 KVYKNNNE
+1276 KVFNSNNE
-1284 EVTGCVIA
+1284 ELTDCKKS
-1292 YQDKTLEI
+1292 YQNNILEI
-1300 SNIPNDVPIKIRYT
+1300 KIPNNIPIKITYT
-1314 VTVNMKPGDPV
+1314 ATVNAKPGDSV

-1340 GDTVLESYSYSVS
+1340 GDTVQESYSYSVS

-1375 KVLKGATFQIEKC
+1375 TVLRGATFNIEKC
-1388 TFDEYGKMATSDKMD
+1388 EFDEHGNMTTSDISTP
-1403 LTTGDDGTIAQNL
+1403 TTGNDGTIAQNL
-1416 QYDTLYKITETKAP
+1416 QYDTLYRITETQAP
-1430 DGYVLN
+1430 NGYVLDD
-1436 KEPIYIFDVYKAK
+1436 EPIYILDVKKGNESY
-1449 DSDVDTIT
+1449 VDTVK
-1457 QYLKTEDL
+1457 QYLKNINLE
-1465 RVSYQ
+1465 VSYQ
-1470 EENFSLG
+1470 EENFNLQ
-1477 VTNHKGEITVVKKFI
+1477 VRNHKGEITVVKKFI

-1513 DPNKL
+1513 DKNTL
-1518 EKPLQPPKTI
+1518 LQPIKTI

-1547 DKTYYVYE
+1547 NKTYYVYE
-1555 LDDKDQPIT
+1555 LDNQGNPIT
-1564 DTSKEVT
+1564 NSSKEVT
-1571 INTMNYQVVYK
+1571 INTMNYQVVYEK
-1582 NETKN
+1582 NGITLSSEKN
-1587 TDTSSAQN
+1587 S
-1595 GETIVVTNKSRT
+1595 ETIVVTNKSRT
-1607 KILPSTGSVGTLIY
+1607 KILPSTGSIGTLIY

>member
-1 MIVQEYL
+1 MQEYL

-46 LTCDKEEHTHTAECY
+46 LACDKEEHTHTSECY
-61 DENNELICEKEEHTH
+61 DENNELICDKEEHTH

-87 EQEEVVKDE
+87 EQEEIVNE
-96 PETQNKDEQVSQES
+96 SETQNKDEQEAQVS
-110 EEETT
+110 EEETTT

-129 DLSLDANKDKIKS
+129 DLSSEANKDKITS
-142 IDVYYK
+142 VFMYYK
-148 DASDKWQS
+148 DADDKWQN
-156 LNSGTADPNSTELY
+156 LDKGDAKPNSTELY
-170 LKVEFYEIDTEVLLE
+170 LKVEFDKINTKNLLE
-185 QHDGILVY
+185 QHNGILLY

-205 GNGNLLAGE
+205 GNGTLLAGDK
-214 RNIGTIEIE
+214 NIGTIEIE
-223 NNQVKITL
+223 KNKVKFTL
-231 KKDYLNELVTN
+231 DQTYLKGLVDKG
-242 SSNQLDGSFYV
+242 SNQLNGSFYV
-253 KGQIDLTEINKNNGQ
+253 KGQIDLTKINQNNGE
-268 ATLVVGKKTVTLDYG
+268 AKLVVGNKTVTLDYG

-288 EFGSVTIDKQI
+288 KFGSVDMKKEMS
-299 PNVDKKDNSLTYTV
+299 NVDKVNNYLTYTV

-320 GCKGLYVVDKFT
+320 GCKDLYVVDKFT
-332 SNSNLVSYLGN
+332 SNANLVSYAGN

-352 SEDNRKDPC
+352 SEDNNK

-367 EKSSSQSHGKIYKA
+367 ISGATHGKIYKA
-381 NIPDSNQTNITNP
+381 SIPDATTKIPDAGVSDITNP
-394 YIVWNIG
+394 CIVWHIG
-401 NMEPNEI
+401 DMKPNES

-417 KDKESLNGNTINNSA
+417 NDKANLSGQTIKNNA
-432 SLYSKGST
+432 SLYSKSSK
-440 DTYDKGIGTAK
+440 DIYEKKVDDKNRNAE

-465 VDGNITR
+465 VNGNITR
-472 NKDGSYTIPFKS
+472 NSDGSYTIPFKS
-484 YISIHEATSN
+484 FISIHEATSN
-494 YTIKNLQF
+494 YTIKNFQF
-502 YDYLKHDLNTEIND
+502 YDYLKHDMNTEID
-516 DLLQYIHFNK
+516 ADLLQYIHFDRN
-526 SSFKL
+526 SFKL
-531 YKNNDNNPVDASQ
+531 YMNNDNDPVDSSQ

-550 TDNTEFKEWNEND
+550 TDNTNFKEWSEND
-563 NFRSFVLS
+563 NFRSFLLS
-571 GNEDTPINLSPGDS
+571 GNKNNPINLSPGES
-585 CYITYSVTV
+585 CYITYNVTV

-604 DSINAFNRFIAHA
+604 DSIHAFNRFVAHA
-617 DNVDKQSKFTGGF
+617 DNVNKRDDFAGGF

-650 HTATTSSKIETMSG
+650 QTATTSAQTETMTGERYDYTDSG
-664 DRFIYENKAIQK
+664 IIK

-706 NEVKMT
+706 NEVTMT

-726 KVDAL
+726 KVEAL
-731 EAEVNSQKLQ
+731 KAEVNSQKLQ

-757 VETKWVKIDDQNS
+757 VETKWVNIDDQNS
-770 FSLKPSE
+770 FSLKPYD
-777 LGWTDKNYY
+777 LGWTDKNY
-786 AYRFTYYAKPDNLD
+786 AYRFTYYARPDDLS

-820 TGEFTFNK
+820 DGTFKFNK

-839 KGNLNLKANKQSWYY
+839 KGNLNLNANKQSWYY
-854 KEPNTDSNTW
+854 KEPDSNTW
-864 ANGEL
+864 TNGEL

-929 KNKSGLTPINDKF
+929 KNNSGLAPIDDKF
-942 ISQLNGTNELLLTAK
+942 NSQLNGTNELLLTAK
-957 DDIQLGNEKVYMIIK
+957 ENIGLGNEKVYMIIK

-1038 GADKKGNGDADP
+1038 GADKKNNGDADP
-1050 SKIDTNLLNKSLNK
+1050 SKIDTKLLNKSC
-1064 SHGVFISWAFK
+1064 GVFISWAFK

-1109 YDASKVTSKT
+1109 DAASKVTSKT

-1131 NDSTNDN
+1131 NDSPNDN
-1138 GNSEHTIYYVNID
+1138 KKSEHTIYYVSKD
-1151 RKQTK
+1151 KKRTM

-1199 TLQKNGKDIATSSS
+1199 TLQKDGKDIATSSS
-1213 QVPVKLNKTDKNI
+1213 KVPVQLNETDKNI
-1226 VKEIAKKNGQKLE
+1226 DKKLAKENGQKLE
-1239 FEINTNQLGQT
+1239 FEINTNKLGQT

-1265 GDNLRL
+1265 GENLKL
-1271 DITSV
+1271 DTTSV
-1276 KVYKNNNE
+1276 KVFNSNNE
-1284 EVTGCVIA
+1284 ELTNCKKS
-1292 YQDKTLEI
+1292 YQNNILEI
-1300 SNIPNDVPIKIRYT
+1300 KIPNNIPIKITYT
-1314 VTVNMKPGDPV
+1314 ATVNAKPGDSV
-1325 NIANTAYWKGYSENG
+1325 NIANTAYWKGYSEKG
-1340 GDTVLESYSYSVS
+1340 GGTVQQSYSYNVS

-1362 NFKLTKLDQNNLD
+1362 NFKLTKQDENDMD
-1375 KVLKGATFQIEKC
+1375 KVLSGATFKIEKC
-1388 TFDEYGKMATSDKMD
+1388 TFDEYGKMTTSEISTP
-1403 LTTGDDGTIAQNL
+1403 TTGNDGTIAQNL
-1416 QYDTLYKITETKAP
+1416 QYDTLYRITETKAP
-1430 DGYVLN
+1430 DGYVLDD
-1436 KEPIYIFDVYKAK
+1436 EPIYILDVKKGNESY
-1449 DSDVDTIT
+1449 VDTVK
-1457 QYLKTEDL
+1457 QYLKNINLE
-1465 RVSYQ
+1465 VSYQ
-1470 EENFSLG
+1470 EENFNLQ
-1477 VTNHKGEITVVKKFI
+1477 VRNHKGEITVVKKFI

-1502 VSGTYRFGLYD
+1502 VSGTYSFGLYD
-1513 DPNKL
+1513 DNNKL
-1518 EKPLQPPKTI
+1518 DKPLQTKTI
-1528 TYSANDNPDK
+1528 VYSADDTQNK

-1547 DKTYYVYE
+1547 KKTYYVYE
-1555 LDDKDQPIT
+1555 LDAKDQPIT

-1582 NETKN
+1582 NETKK

-1607 KILPSTGSVGTLIY
+1607 KILPSTGSMGTLIY

>member
-1 MIVQEYL
+1 MQEYL

-46 LTCDKEEHTHTAECY
+46 LACDKEEHTHTAECY

-87 EQEEVVKDE
+87 EQEEDVKDE

-115 TTTETTTETTKQPF
+115 TTTTETTTEPF
-129 DLSLDANKDKIKS
+129 DLSLDANKGKIKS
-142 IDVYYK
+142 VVMYYK
-148 DASDKWQS
+148 DANDKWQN
-156 LNSGTADPNSTELY
+156 LDNGNVRPNSTELY
-170 LKVEFYEIDTEVLLE
+170 LKVDFDKIDTKNLLE
-185 QHDGILVY
+185 QHNGILVY

-214 RNIGTIEIE
+214 KIIGKIEIE
-223 NNQVKITL
+223 NNKVKINLDPTYL
-231 KKDYLNELVTN
+231 KDLINNKSNELN
-242 SSNQLDGSFYV
+242 GSFYV
-253 KGQIDLTEINKNNGQ
+253 KGQIDLTKINQNKGE
-268 ATLVVGKKTVTLDYG
+268 AKLVVGKKTVILDYG
-283 PDCIE
+283 KECIE
-288 EFGSVTIDKQI
+288 KFGSVTIDKQI
-299 PNVDKKDNSLTYTV
+299 SNVDKVNNYLTYTV

-332 SNSNLVSYLGN
+332 SNANLVSYAGN

-352 SEDNRKDPC
+352 SNDNKK
-361 DPFETI
+361 DPFEMPI
-367 EKSSSQSHGKIYKA
+367 EASHGKIYKA
-381 NIPDSNQTNITNP
+381 DIPDATTKIPKPGASEIKNP
-394 YIVWNIG
+394 CIVWNIG
-401 NMEPNEI
+401 NMGPNES
-408 RTLTYYVKL
+408 RMLTYYVKL
-417 KDKESLNGNTINNSA
+417 NDKESLKDKPIDNSA

-440 DTYDKGIGTAK
+440 DTYDKGSEKAS
-451 FTPKIDYSNQFTKT
+451 FTPTIVYSSFEKY
-465 VDGNITR
+465 VDGTIKR
-472 NKDGSYTIPFKS
+472 NSDGSYTIPFKS
-484 YISIHEATSN
+484 LISIKKDESN

-502 YDYLKHDLNTEIND
+502 YDYLKHNMNTEID
-516 DLLQYIHFNK
+516 ADLLQYIHFDRN
-526 SSFKL
+526 SFKL
-531 YKNNDNNPVDASQ
+531 YMNNNNEPVDSSQ

-550 TDNTEFKEWNEND
+550 TKTDNTGFQEWD
-563 NFRSFVLS
+563 DKVNFRSFVLS
-571 GNEDTPINLSPGDS
+571 GNKDNPINLSPGVS
-585 CYITYSVTV
+585 CYITYNVIV
-594 KPEAFAKLHT
+594 KPEAFAKIHT
-604 DSINAFNRFIAHA
+604 DTLHAFNRFIAHA
-617 DNVDKQSKFTGGF
+617 DNVDKRDDFAGGF

-636 SNIKTYEWNGKQVE
+636 ANIKTYEWNAKQVE
-650 HTATTSSKIETMSG
+650 KIATTTPKTETMSG
-664 DRFIYENKAIQK
+664 DRFIYENNAIQK
-676 DSTSDTSFTI
+676 DSTSNTSFTI

-706 NEVKMT
+706 NEVTMT
-712 DTLTSKHMKYVGYM
+712 DTLTSNHMKYVGYM
-726 KVDAL
+726 KVEAL
-731 EAEVNSQKLQ
+731 EAESISSDLNKEKNDTYTLNSH
-741 WDEASQ
+741 
-747 NYKLQSTYNV
+747 YKTV
-757 VETKWVKIDDQNS
+757 DTKWVKIDNQNS
-770 FSLKPSE
+770 FSLKPYD
-777 LGWTDKNYY
+777 LGWTDKNY

-820 TGEFTFNK
+820 NGTFKFNQ
-828 EDVSKETTLTI
+828 EDVSRETTLTI
-839 KGNLNLKANKQSWYY
+839 KGNLNLNANKQSWYY

-864 ANGEL
+864 TNGEL

-891 TGDGITPSNLR
+891 TGDGITNSILR
-902 QGSLVGIYKGTLPEG
+902 EGSLVGIYKGTLPEG
-917 KNISDYKDIEDL
+917 KKISDYKDIEDL

-1017 ILKEL
+1017 VLKEL
-1022 GQVFKYDGTKV
+1022 GQVFKYDGIV
-1033 TTLQI
+1033 TTLKI
-1038 GADKKGNGDADP
+1038 GADKKDNGDADP
-1050 SKIDTNLLNKSLNK
+1050 SKIDTKLLDNSK
-1064 SHGVFISWAFK
+1064 GIFISWAFK

-1101 RVKWHGDE
+1101 RVKWHGD
-1109 YDASKVTSKT
+1109 DASQVTSKT
-1119 IDNPGS
+1119 IENFDS
-1125 GWEFRE
+1125 STWEQE
-1131 NDSTNDN
+1131 YNDSKNDN
-1138 GNSEHTIYYVNID
+1138 KNSEHTIYYVSKD
-1151 RKQTK
+1151 KKRTM
-1156 IRLGEFVSKSIR
+1156 IRLGDFKPMSTR

-1189 AQPSD
+1189 AQSND
-1194 FINKV
+1194 FTNKV

-1213 QVPVKLNKTDKNI
+1213 KVPVQLGDTDKNI
-1226 VKEIAKKNGQKLE
+1226 DKEIAKKNGQKLD

-1250 LPTNDNGGLTLVDRL
+1250 LPTNDDGGLTLVDKL

-1271 DITSV
+1271 DMTSV
-1276 KVYKNNNE
+1276 KVYKNNNVE
-1284 EVTGCVIA
+1284 LTDCIKS
-1292 YQDKTLEI
+1292 YQNNILEI
-1300 SNIPNDVPIKIRYT
+1300 SRIPNDVPIKIRYT
-1314 VTVNMKPGDPV
+1314 VTVNMKPGDAV

-1340 GDTVLESYSYSVS
+1340 GDTVQESYSYSVS
-1353 GTIGASSVV
+1353 GIIQTSSVV

-1375 KVLKGATFQIEKC
+1375 TVLRGATFEIEKC
-1388 TFDEYGKMATSDKMD
+1388 TFDESGNMTTSDISTE
-1403 LTTGDDGTIAQNL
+1403 TTNENGIITEQL
-1416 QYDTLYKITETKAP
+1416 QYDTLYRITETQAP
-1430 DGYVLN
+1430 YGYVLDD
-1436 KEPIYIFDVYKAK
+1436 KPIYILDVKDKDNYVNTVKQKTKDGELNILYK
-1449 DSDVDTIT
+1449 
-1457 QYLKTEDL
+1457 Q
-1465 RVSYQ
+1465 
-1470 EENFSLG
+1470 ENFDLD
-1477 VTNHKGEITVVKKFI
+1477 VMNHKGEITVVKKFI
-1492 NDAAGKSTKP
+1492 NDAAGKSTEP

-1513 DPNKL
+1513 DKNTQ
-1518 EKPLQPPKTI
+1518 LQPIKTI
-1528 TYSANDNPDK
+1528 TYSANDTPDK

-1564 DTSKEVT
+1564 DTSKEVS
-1571 INTMNYQVVYK
+1571 INTMNYQVVYEK
-1582 NETKN
+1582 NGITLSSEKN
-1587 TDTSSAQN
+1587 S
-1595 GETIVVTNKSRT
+1595 ETIVVTNKSRT
-1607 KILPSTGSVGTLIY
+1607 KILPSTGSMGTLIY

-1629 VASLICLSNINKNNR
+1629 VASLICLSNINKNKR

>member
-1 MIVQEYL
+1 
-8 RRLLKDKAR
+8 
-17 LRKWKRIMIAL
+17 MIAL

-46 LTCDKEEHTHTAECY
+46 LACDKEEHTHTSECY
-61 DENNELICEKEEHTH
+61 DENNELICDKEEHTH

-87 EQEEVVKDE
+87 EQEEIVNE
-96 PETQNKDEQVSQES
+96 SETQNKDEQEAQVS
-110 EEETT
+110 EEETTT

-129 DLSLDANKDKIKS
+129 DLSSEANKDKITS
-142 IDVYYK
+142 VFMYYK
-148 DASDKWQS
+148 DADDKWQN
-156 LNSGTADPNSTELY
+156 LDKGDAKPNSTELY
-170 LKVEFYEIDTEVLLE
+170 LKVEFDKINTKNLLE
-185 QHDGILVY
+185 QHNGILLY

-205 GNGNLLAGE
+205 GNGTLLAGDK
-214 RNIGTIEIE
+214 NIGTIEIE
-223 NNQVKITL
+223 KNKVKFTL
-231 KKDYLNELVTN
+231 DQTYLKGLVDKG
-242 SSNQLDGSFYV
+242 SNQLNGSFYV
-253 KGQIDLTEINKNNGQ
+253 KGQIDLTKINQNNGE
-268 ATLVVGKKTVTLDYG
+268 AKLVVGNKTVTLDYG

-288 EFGSVTIDKQI
+288 KFGSVDMKKEMS
-299 PNVDKKDNSLTYTV
+299 NVDKVNNYLTYTV

-320 GCKGLYVVDKFT
+320 GCKDLYVVDKFT
-332 SNSNLVSYLGN
+332 SNANLVSYAGN

-352 SEDNRKDPC
+352 SEDNNK

-367 EKSSSQSHGKIYKA
+367 ISGATHGKIYKA
-381 NIPDSNQTNITNP
+381 SIPDATTKIPDAGVSDITNP
-394 YIVWNIG
+394 CIVWHIG
-401 NMEPNEI
+401 DMKPNES

-417 KDKESLNGNTINNSA
+417 NDKANLSGQTIKNNA
-432 SLYSKGST
+432 SLYSKSSK
-440 DTYDKGIGTAK
+440 DIYEKKVDDKNRNAE

-465 VDGNITR
+465 VNGNITR
-472 NKDGSYTIPFKS
+472 NSDGSYTIPFKS
-484 YISIHEATSN
+484 FISIHEATSN
-494 YTIKNLQF
+494 YTIKNFQF

-550 TDNTEFKEWNEND
+550 TDNTKFKEWNDED

-571 GNEDTPINLSPGDS
+571 GNEDTPINLSPGES

-604 DSINAFNRFIAHA
+604 DSIHAFNRFIAHA
-617 DNVDKQSKFTGGF
+617 DNVNKRDDFAGGF

-650 HTATTSSKIETMSG
+650 QTATTSSKTETMSG

-676 DSTSDTSFTI
+676 DSTSNTSFTI

-706 NEVKMT
+706 NEVTMT

-726 KVDAL
+726 KVEAL
-731 EAEVNSQKLQ
+731 EADSISRDLNKGTNDTYTLNS
-741 WDEASQ
+741 
-747 NYKLQSTYNV
+747 NYTTV
-757 VETKWVKIDDQNS
+757 DTKWIKIDDQQS
-770 FSLKPSE
+770 FSLKPSA
-777 LGWTDKNYY
+777 LGWTDKNY

-800 TFTETKVKNKFTLE
+800 AFTETKVKNKFTLE

-820 TGEFTFNK
+820 DGTFTFNK

-839 KGNLNLKANKQSWYY
+839 KGNLNLNANKQSWYY
-854 KEPNTDSNTW
+854 KEPDSNTW
-864 ANGEL
+864 TNGEL

-929 KNKSGLTPINDKF
+929 KNKSGLAPIDDKF
-942 ISQLNGTNELLLTAK
+942 NSQLNGTNELLLTAK
-957 DDIQLGNEKVYMIIK
+957 ENIGLGNEKVYMIIK

-983 NRDTKTYKNSIY
+983 NRDTKTFKNSIS
-995 IKEDGEYVSEIPA
+995 IEEDGEYVSEIPA

-1038 GADKKGNGDADP
+1038 GADKKNNGDADP
-1050 SKIDTNLLNKSLNK
+1050 NKIDTNLLNKSR
-1064 SHGVFISWAFK
+1064 GVFISWAFK

-1109 YDASKVTSKT
+1109 DAASKVTSKT

-1138 GNSEHTIYYVNID
+1138 GNSEHTIYYVNTD

-1177 VCRITDPQVLLG
+1177 VCRVTDPQVLLG
-1189 AQPSD
+1189 AQSSD
-1194 FINKV
+1194 FTNKV

-1213 QVPVKLNKTDKNI
+1213 KVPVQLDDTDKNI
-1226 VKEIAKKNGQKLE
+1226 DKKLVNKNGQKLD
-1239 FEINTNQLGQT
+1239 FEINTNQLSQT
-1250 LPTNDNGGLTLVDRL
+1250 LPTNDNGELTLVDKL
-1265 GDNLRL
+1265 GDNLKL
-1271 DITSV
+1271 DTTSV
-1276 KVYKNNNE
+1276 KVFNSNNE
-1284 EVTGCVIA
+1284 ELTDCKKS
-1292 YQDKTLEI
+1292 YQNNILEI
-1300 SNIPNDVPIKIRYT
+1300 KIPNNIPIKITYT
-1314 VTVNMKPGDPV
+1314 ATVNAKPGDSV

-1340 GDTVLESYSYSVS
+1340 GKTVQQSYSYNVS

-1362 NFKLTKLDQNNLD
+1362 NFKLTKQDQNNLSN
-1375 KVLKGATFQIEKC
+1375 VLNGATFEIEKC
-1388 TFDEYGKMATSDKMD
+1388 TFDADGKMATSDKMD
-1403 LTTGDDGTIAQNL
+1403 LTTGDDGTITQNL

-1502 VSGTYRFGLYD
+1502 VSGIYRFGLYD

-1518 EKPLQPPKTI
+1518 DKPLQPPKTI

-1571 INTMNYQVVYK
+1571 INTMNYQVFYEK
-1582 NETKN
+1582 NGTA
-1587 TDTSSAQN
+1587 TSSAQN
-1595 GETIVVTNKSRT
+1595 GDTVIVTNKSRT
-1607 KILPSTGSVGTLIY
+1607 KILPSTGSIGTLIY

-1629 VASLICLSNINKNNR
+1629 VASIICLSNINKNNR

>member
-1 MIVQEYL
+1 
-8 RRLLKDKAR
+8 
-17 LRKWKRIMIAL
+17 MIAL

-46 LTCDKEEHTHTAECY
+46 LACDKEEHTHTAECY

-76 TDDCNKQEEVN
+76 NEDCNKQEEVN

-96 PETQNKDEQVSQES
+96 PETQNKDEQVSQVS
-110 EEETT
+110 EEETTTT
-115 TTTETTTETTKQPF
+115 TTTETTTEPF

-268 ATLVVGKKTVTLDYG
+268 ATLVVGKKTVTLNYG

-288 EFGSVTIDKQI
+288 KFGSVDMKKEMS
-299 PNVDKKDNSLTYTV
+299 NVDKVNNYLTYTV

-320 GCKGLYVVDKFT
+320 GCKDLYVVDKFT
-332 SNSNLVSYLGN
+332 SNANLVSYAGN

-352 SEDNRKDPC
+352 SEDNNK

-367 EKSSSQSHGKIYKA
+367 ISGATHGKIYKA
-381 NIPDSNQTNITNP
+381 SIPDATTKIPDAGVSDITNP
-394 YIVWNIG
+394 CIVWHIG
-401 NMEPNEI
+401 DMKPNES

-417 KDKESLNGNTINNSA
+417 NDKANLSGQTIKNNA
-432 SLYSKGST
+432 SLYSKSSK
-440 DTYDKGIGTAK
+440 DIYEKKVDDKNRNAD
-451 FTPKIDYSNQFTKT
+451 FTPKIDYKNQFTKT
-465 VDGNITR
+465 VDGNIIR
-472 NKDGSYTIPFKS
+472 NTDGSYTIPFKS
-484 YISIHEATSN
+484 SISIKKDTSN

-516 DLLQYIHFNK
+516 DLLQYIHFDRN
-526 SSFKL
+526 SFEL
-531 YKNNDNNPVDASQ
+531 RKNGKVVESTQ

-550 TDNTEFKEWNEND
+550 TDNTNFKEWNDKD
-563 NFRSFVLS
+563 NFRSFILS
-571 GNEDTPINLSPGDS
+571 GNENTQIDLSPGES
-585 CYITYSVTV
+585 CYITYNVIV
-594 KPEAFAKLHT
+594 KPEVFAKLHT

-617 DNVDKQSKFTGGF
+617 DNVNKRDDFSGGF
-630 EAWNSI
+630 EACYI
-636 SNIKTYEWNGKQVE
+636 SPTIKAYEWNGKQVE
-650 HTATTSSKIETMSG
+650 QTATTSSKIETMSG
-664 DRFIYENKAIQK
+664 DRFIYENNKIIK
-676 DSTSDTSFTI
+676 DLTSNTNFTI

-706 NEVKMT
+706 NEVTMT
-712 DTLTSKHMKYVGYM
+712 DTLISNHMKYVGYM
-726 KVDAL
+726 KVEAL
-731 EAEVNSQKLQ
+731 KAEMNSQKLQ
-741 WDEASQ
+741 GDEASQ

-757 VETKWVKIDDQNS
+757 VETKWVNIDDQNS
-770 FSLKPSE
+770 FSLKPSA
-777 LGWTDKNYY
+777 LGWTDKNY

-800 TFTETKVKNKFTLE
+800 AFTETKVKNKFTLE

-820 TGEFTFNK
+820 DGTFTFNK

-839 KGNLNLKANKQSWYY
+839 KGNLNLNANKQSWYY

-864 ANGEL
+864 TNGEL
-869 YWVVDIGGTQINK
+869 YWVVDIGGSQINK

-891 TGDGITPSNLR
+891 TGDGITNSILR
-902 QGSLVGIYKGTLPEG
+902 EGSLVGIYKGKLLEG

-929 KNKSGLTPINDKF
+929 KNNSGLTPINDKF
-942 ISQLNGTNELLLTAK
+942 ISQLNGTNELLLKAK
-957 DDIQLGNEKVYMIIK
+957 ENIKLGNEKVYMIIK

-983 NRDTKTYKNSIY
+983 NRDTKTFKNSIY

-1050 SKIDTNLLNKSLNK
+1050 SKIDTELLNKSLNK
-1064 SHGVFISWAFK
+1064 SRGVFISWAFK

-1109 YDASKVTSKT
+1109 YDASQVKSKT
-1119 IDNPGS
+1119 IDNLGS

-1131 NDSTNDN
+1131 NDSENDN
-1138 GNSEHTIYYVNID
+1138 KKSEHTIYYVSKD
-1151 RKQTK
+1151 KKQTM

-1177 VCRITDPQVLLG
+1177 VCRVTDPQVLLG

-1213 QVPVKLNKTDKNI
+1213 QVPVKLNETDKNI
-1226 VKEIAKKNGQKLE
+1226 VKKIAKKNGQKLE

-1250 LPTNDNGGLTLVDRL
+1250 LPTNDNGGLTLVDKL
-1265 GDNLRL
+1265 GENLRL
-1271 DITSV
+1271 DTTTV

-1300 SNIPNDVPIKIRYT
+1300 SRIPNDVPIKIRYT
-1314 VTVNMKPGDPV
+1314 VTVNMKPGDSV
-1325 NIANTAYWKGYSENG
+1325 NITNTAYWKGYSEKG
-1340 GDTVLESYSYSVS
+1340 GGTVLESYSYSVS

-1362 NFKLTKLDQNNLD
+1362 NFKLTKQDQNDLS
-1375 KVLKGATFQIEKC
+1375 KVLSGATFKIEKC
-1388 TFDEYGKMATSDKMD
+1388 EFDGSGNMTTSDISTE
-1403 LTTGDDGTIAQNL
+1403 TTDESGNITKNL
-1416 QYDTLYKITETKAP
+1416 EYNTLYKITEIQAP
-1430 DGYVLN
+1430 NGYVLDD
-1436 KEPIYIFDVYKAK
+1436 EPIYILDVTK
-1449 DSDVDTIT
+1449 DHESYVDTVK
-1457 QYLKTEDL
+1457 QYLKNINLE
-1465 RVSYQ
+1465 VSYQ
-1470 EENFSLG
+1470 EENFNLQ
-1477 VTNHKGEITVVKKFI
+1477 VRNHKGEIIVVKKFI
-1492 NDAAGKSTKP
+1492 NDAAGKPTKP
-1502 VSGTYRFGLYD
+1502 MSGTYRFGLYD
-1513 DPNKL
+1513 DKNKL
-1518 EKPLQPPKTI
+1518 DEKAIIYDAGDTQ
-1528 TYSANDNPDK
+1528 DK

-1547 DKTYYVYE
+1547 NKTYYVYE
-1555 LDDKDQPIT
+1555 LDDQDKPIT

-1607 KILPSTGSVGTLIY
+1607 KILPSTGSMGTLIY

>member
-1 MIVQEYL
+1 MQEYL

-46 LTCDKEEHTHTAECY
+46 MTCDKEEHTHTAECY

-96 PETQNKDEQVSQES
+96 LETINNEQVSQES
-110 EEETT
+110 EEETTTT

-129 DLSLDANKDKIKS
+129 DLSSEANKDKITS
-142 IDVYYK
+142 VFMYYK
-148 DASDKWQS
+148 DADDKWQN
-156 LNSGTADPNSTELY
+156 LDKGDAKPNSTELY
-170 LKVEFYEIDTEVLLE
+170 LKVEFDKINTKNLLE
-185 QHDGILVY
+185 QHNGILVY

-205 GNGNLLAGE
+205 GNGTLLAGDK
-214 RNIGTIEIE
+214 NIGTIEIE
-223 NNQVKITL
+223 KNKVKFTL
-231 KKDYLNELVTN
+231 DQTYLKGLVDKG
-242 SSNQLDGSFYV
+242 SNQLNGSFYV
-253 KGQIDLTEINKNNGQ
+253 KGQIDLTEINKSDGK
-268 ATLVVGKKTVTLDYG
+268 ATLTIGDKTVTLDYG

-288 EFGSVTIDKQI
+288 KFGSVTIGKQI
-299 PNVDKKDNSLTYTV
+299 SKIDKEKNTLTYTI
-313 TVTAGKD
+313 TVKADKD

-343 ISSTETTLT
+343 IRSTETTLT

-367 EKSSSQSHGKIYKA
+367 ENSSSQSYGKIYKA
-381 NIPDSNQTNITNP
+381 KIPDSNTKIPTSGEPNITNP
-394 YIVWNIG
+394 CIVWNIG

-432 SLYSKGST
+432 SLYSKSST
-440 DTYDKGIGTAK
+440 NTYDKGVGNAE
-451 FTPKIDYSNQFTKT
+451 FTPKIDYTNQFTKT

-472 NKDGSYTIPFKS
+472 NQDGSYTIPFKS
-484 YISIHEATSN
+484 SISIKKDTSN

-502 YDYLKHDLNTEIND
+502 YDYLKHDLNTEINA
-516 DLLQYIHFNK
+516 DLLQYIHFDK
-526 SSFKL
+526 STFKL
-531 YKNNDNNPVDASQ
+531 YKNNSVVDSAK

-550 TDNTEFKEWNEND
+550 TDNTEFKEWNDKD

-571 GNEDTPINLSPGDS
+571 GNEDTPINLSPGES
-585 CYITYSVTV
+585 CYITYKVTV

-617 DNVDKQSKFTGGF
+617 DNVNKRNDFADGF

-650 HTATTSSKIETMSG
+650 QTATTTSQKVTMSG

-676 DSTSDTSFTI
+676 DSTSNTTFTI

-706 NEVKMT
+706 NEVTMT

-726 KVDAL
+726 KVEAL
-731 EAEVNSQKLQ
+731 KAEVNSQKLQ

-757 VETKWVKIDDQNS
+757 VETKWVNIDDQNS
-770 FSLKPSE
+770 FSLKPYD
-777 LGWTDKNYY
+777 LGWTDKNY
-786 AYRFTYYAKPDNLD
+786 AYRFTYYARPDDLS

-820 TGEFTFNK
+820 DGTFKFNQ
-828 EDVSKETTLTI
+828 EDVSRETTLTI
-839 KGNLNLKANKQSWYY
+839 KGNLNLTENKQSWYY
-854 KEPNTDSNTW
+854 KEPDSNTW
-864 ANGEL
+864 TNGEL

-902 QGSLVGIYKGTLPEG
+902 EGSLVGIYKGTLPEG

-929 KNKSGLTPINDKF
+929 KNKSGLTPIDDKF
-942 ISQLNGTNELLLTAK
+942 TSQLNGTNELLLTAN

-1038 GADKKGNGDADP
+1038 GADKKNNGDADP
-1050 SKIDTNLLNKSLNK
+1050 SKIDTNLLEKSR
-1064 SHGVFISWAFK
+1064 GVFISWAFK
-1075 VNYDGQLSGDYDVI
+1075 VNYDGQLSGAYDVI
-1089 DDIPDGMEFSYM
+1089 DDIPDGMEFTYM
-1101 RVKWHGDE
+1101 RVKWHGD
-1109 YDASKVTSKT
+1109 DASKVTSKT
-1119 IDNPGS
+1119 IENLDSNA
-1125 GWEFRE
+1125 WEQKY

-1138 GNSEHTIYYVNID
+1138 GNSEHTIYYVSKD
-1151 RKQTK
+1151 KKQTM

-1199 TLQKNGKDIATSSS
+1199 TLQKDGKDIATSSS
-1213 QVPVKLNKTDKNI
+1213 KVPVQLNETDKNI
-1226 VKEIAKKNGQKLE
+1226 DKKLAKENGQKLE
-1239 FEINTNQLGQT
+1239 FEINTNKLGQT
-1250 LPTNDNGGLTLVDRL
+1250 LPTNDNGELTLVDKL
-1265 GDNLRL
+1265 GDNLKL
-1271 DITSV
+1271 DTTSV
-1276 KVYKNNNE
+1276 KVFNSNNE
-1284 EVTGCVIA
+1284 ELTNCKKS
-1292 YQDKTLEI
+1292 YQNNILEI
-1300 SNIPNDVPIKIRYT
+1300 KIPNNIPIKITYT
-1314 VTVNMKPGDPV
+1314 ATVNAKPGDSV

-1340 GDTVLESYSYSVS
+1340 GKTVQQSYSYNVS

-1362 NFKLTKLDQNNLD
+1362 NFKLTKQDENDID
-1375 KVLKGATFQIEKC
+1375 KVLSGATFKIDKC
-1388 TFDEYGKMATSDKMD
+1388 TFDEYGKMTTSEISTP
-1403 LTTGDDGTIAQNL
+1403 TTGNDGTIAQNL
-1416 QYDTLYKITETKAP
+1416 QYDTLYRITETKAP
-1430 DGYVLN
+1430 DGYVLDD
-1436 KEPIYIFDVYKAK
+1436 EPIYILDVKKGNESY
-1449 DSDVDTIT
+1449 VDTVK
-1457 QYLKTEDL
+1457 QYLKNINLE
-1465 RVSYQ
+1465 VSYQ
-1470 EENFSLG
+1470 EENFNLQ
-1477 VTNHKGEITVVKKFI
+1477 VRNHKGEITVVKKFI

-1513 DPNKL
+1513 DQNKW
-1518 EKPLQPPKTI
+1518 LQTQPI
-1528 TYSANDNPDK
+1528 TYSASDTPDK
-1538 SVKFENLEL
+1538 SVKFKNLDL

-1555 LDDKDQPIT
+1555 LDDQNKPIT
-1564 DTSKEVT
+1564 DTSKEAT
-1571 INTMNYQVVYK
+1571 INTMNYQVVYENNGTAK
-1582 NETKN
+1582 
-1587 TDTSSAQN
+1587 SSAKN
-1595 GETIVVTNKSRT
+1595 GDTVIVTNKSRT
-1607 KILPSTGSVGTLIY
+1607 KILPSTGSMGTLIY

>member
-1 MIVQEYL
+1 
-8 RRLLKDKAR
+8 
-17 LRKWKRIMIAL
+17 MIAL

-87 EQEEVVKDE
+87 EQEEVVKDK
-96 PETQNKDEQVSQES
+96 PETQNKDEQVSQVS
-110 EEETT
+110 EEETTT

-129 DLSLDANKDKIKS
+129 DLSSDANKEKIKS
-142 IDVYYK
+142 VDVYYK
-148 DASDKWQS
+148 DANDKWQS
-156 LNSGTADPNSTELY
+156 LNEGNADPNSTELY
-170 LKVEFYEIDTEVLLE
+170 LKVEFDEIDTEVLLE

-193 SLPDF
+193 NLPAC

-205 GNGNLLAGE
+205 GNGILKAGNE
-214 RNIGTIEIE
+214 DIGKIEIE
-223 NNQVKITL
+223 NNKVKVTL
-231 KKDYLNELVTN
+231 DKKYLNKLVTN
-242 SSNQLDGSFYV
+242 SNNQLNGSFYV
-253 KGQIDLTEINKNNGQ
+253 KGQIDLTKINKSDGK
-268 ATLVVGKKTVTLDYG
+268 ATLTVGNKTITLDYG

-288 EFGSVTIDKQI
+288 KFGSVTIDKQI
-299 PNVDKKDNSLTYTV
+299 SNVDKKDNSLTYTV

-343 ISSTETTLT
+343 ISSTETELNST
-352 SEDNRKDPC
+352 DNKQ

-381 NIPDSNQTNITNP
+381 KIPDSNTKIPASGEPNITNP
-394 YIVWNIG
+394 CIVWNIG

-417 KDKESLNGNTINNSA
+417 KDKESLNGNTIKNSA

-440 DTYDKGIGTAK
+440 DTYDKGTGNAD
-451 FTPKIDYSNQFTKT
+451 FTPKIDYDGLFKKT

-472 NKDGSYTIPFKS
+472 NADDGSYTIPFKS
-484 YISIHEATSN
+484 SISIKKDTSN

-502 YDYLKHDLNTEIND
+502 YDYLKHDLNTEINE
-516 DLLQYIHFNK
+516 DLLQYIHFDK
-526 SSFKL
+526 STFKL
-531 YKNNDNNPVDASQ
+531 YKNNSVVDSAK

-550 TDNTEFKEWNEND
+550 TDNTEFKEWNDKD

-571 GNEDTPINLSPGDS
+571 GNEDTPINLSPGES
-585 CYITYSVTV
+585 CYITYNVTV

-617 DNVDKQSKFTGGF
+617 DNVDEQSKFAGGF

-650 HTATTSSKIETMSG
+650 KTATTSSKTETMSG
-664 DRFIYENKAIQK
+664 NRFIYENKEIQK
-676 DSTSDTSFTI
+676 DSTSNTSFTI

-706 NEVKMT
+706 NEVTMT

-731 EAEVNSQKLQ
+731 EADSISRDLNKGTNDTYTLNS
-741 WDEASQ
+741 
-747 NYKLQSTYNV
+747 NYTTV
-757 VETKWVKIDDQNS
+757 DTKWIKIDDQQS
-770 FSLKPSE
+770 FSLKPSA
-777 LGWTDKNYY
+777 LGWTDKNY

-800 TFTETKVKNKFTLE
+800 AFTETKVKNKFTLE

-820 TGEFTFNK
+820 DGTFTFNK

-839 KGNLNLKANKQSWYY
+839 KGNLNLNANKQSWYY
-854 KEPNTDSNTW
+854 KEPDSNTW
-864 ANGEL
+864 TNGEL

-902 QGSLVGIYKGTLPEG
+902 EGSLVGIYKGTLKEG

-929 KNKSGLTPINDKF
+929 KNKSGLTSIDDKF
-942 ISQLNGTNELLLTAK
+942 NSQLNGTNELLLTAK

-983 NRDTKTYKNSIY
+983 NRDTKTFKNSIS
-995 IKEDGEYVSEIPA
+995 IEEDGEYVSEIPA

-1038 GADKKGNGDADP
+1038 GADKKNNGDADP
-1050 SKIDTNLLNKSLNK
+1050 SKIDTKLLENSKDVFNSK
-1064 SHGVFISWAFK
+1064 GVFISWAFK

-1109 YDASKVTSKT
+1109 DAASKVTSKT

-1131 NDSTNDN
+1131 NDSPNDN
-1138 GNSEHTIYYVNID
+1138 KKSEHTIYYVSKD
-1151 RKQTK
+1151 KKRTM
-1156 IRLGEFVSKSIR
+1156 IRLGDFTSKSVR

-1177 VCRITDPQVLLG
+1177 VCRITDSQVLLG
-1189 AQPSD
+1189 AQSSD

-1199 TLQKNGKDIATSSS
+1199 TLQKDGQNIATSSS
-1213 QVPVKLNKTDKNI
+1213 KVPVQLDDTDKNI
-1226 VKEIAKKNGQKLE
+1226 DKKLVNKNGQKLE

-1250 LPTNDNGGLTLVDRL
+1250 LPTNDNGELTLVDRL
-1265 GDNLRL
+1265 GDNLKL
-1271 DITSV
+1271 DTTSV
-1276 KVYKNNNE
+1276 KVFNSNNE
-1284 EVTGCVIA
+1284 ELTNCKKS
-1292 YQDKTLEI
+1292 YQNNILEI
-1300 SNIPNDVPIKIRYT
+1300 KIPNNIPIKITYT
-1314 VTVNMKPGDPV
+1314 ATVNAKPGDSV

-1340 GDTVLESYSYSVS
+1340 GETVQERYSYNVS

-1362 NFKLTKLDQNNLD
+1362 NFKLTKQDENDID
-1375 KVLKGATFQIEKC
+1375 KVLNGATFKIDKC
-1388 TFDEYGKMATSDKMD
+1388 TIEAN
-1403 LTTGDDGTIAQNL
+1403 GDITASEISTANTDANGTITKNL

-1449 DSDVDTIT
+1449 DSDVGSIKK
-1457 QYLKTEDL
+1457 YLKDADL

-1470 EENFSLG
+1470 EENFSLN
-1477 VTNHKGEITVVKKFI
+1477 VMNHKGEITVVKKFI
-1492 NDAAGKSTKP
+1492 NDAAGKSTEP

-1513 DPNKL
+1513 DKKKL
-1518 EKPLQPPKTI
+1518 DEKAIIYDAGDTQ
-1528 TYSANDNPDK
+1528 DK
-1538 SVKFENLEL
+1538 SVKFVNLDL

-1571 INTMNYQVVYK
+1571 INTMNYQVVYEK
-1582 NETKN
+1582 NGITLSGEKN
-1587 TDTSSAQN
+1587 S
-1595 GETIVVTNKSRT
+1595 ETIVVTNKSRT
-1607 KILPSTGSVGTLIY
+1607 KILPSTGSMGTLIY

-1629 VASLICLSNINKNNR
+1629 VASLICLSNINKNKR

>member
-1 MIVQEYL
+1 MQEYL

-17 LRKWKRIMIAL
+17 LKKWKSIMIAL

-46 LTCDKEEHTHTAECY
+46 LACDKEEHTHTAECY

-76 TDDCNKQEEVN
+76 SDDCNKQEEVN

-96 PETQNKDEQVSQES
+96 PETQNNDEQVSQVS

-115 TTTETTTETTKQPF
+115 TTTTETTTQPF
-129 DLSLDANKDKIKS
+129 DLSSEANKDKIKS
-142 IDVYYK
+142 VVMYYK
-148 DASDKWQS
+148 DANDKWQN
-156 LNSGTADPNSTELY
+156 LDKGDAKPNSTELY
-170 LKVEFYEIDTEVLLE
+170 LKVDFDKIDTKNLLE
-185 QHDGILVY
+185 QYNGILVY

-214 RNIGTIEIE
+214 KIIGKIEIE
-223 NNQVKITL
+223 NNKVKINLDPTYL
-231 KKDYLNELVTN
+231 KDLINNKSNELN
-242 SSNQLDGSFYV
+242 GSFYV
-253 KGQIDLTEINKNNGQ
+253 KGQIDLTKINQNKGE
-268 ATLVVGKKTVTLDYG
+268 AKLVVGNKTVILDFG

-288 EFGSVTIDKQI
+288 EFGNVTIDKQI

-343 ISSTETTLT
+343 ISSTETELNST
-352 SEDNRKDPC
+352 DNKQ

-367 EKSSSQSHGKIYKA
+367 EKSSSQSHGKIYKE

-394 YIVWNIG
+394 CIVWNIG

-432 SLYSKGST
+432 SLHSKGST
-440 DTYDKGIGTAK
+440 DTYDKGVGTAK

-516 DLLQYIHFNK
+516 DLLQYIHFDQN
-526 SSFKL
+526 SFKL
-531 YKNNDNNPVDASQ
+531 YYNNNPVDASQ

-550 TDNTEFKEWNEND
+550 TDNTKFKEWNDED
-563 NFRSFVLS
+563 NFKSFVLS
-571 GNEDTPINLSPGDS
+571 GNEDTPINLSPGES
-585 CYITYSVTV
+585 CYITYKVTV

-604 DSINAFNRFIAHA
+604 DSIRAFNRFIAHA
-617 DNVDKQSKFTGGF
+617 DNVNKRNDFAGGF

-636 SNIKTYEWNGKQVE
+636 SNIKTYEWNGKMVE
-650 HTATTSSKIETMSG
+650 QTATTSSQKVTMSG
-664 DRFIYENKAIQK
+664 DRFIYENENNKITD
-676 DSTSDTSFTI
+676 DSTLNTSFTI

-747 NYKLQSTYNV
+747 NYKLQPTYNV
-757 VETKWVKIDDQNS
+757 VETKWVKIDGQKT

-777 LGWTDKNYY
+777 LGWTDKNY
-786 AYRFTYYAKPDNLD
+786 AYRFTYYAKPDSLD
-800 TFTETKVKNKFTLE
+800 AFTETKVKNKFTLE

-820 TGEFTFNK
+820 DGTFTFNK

-839 KGNLNLKANKQSWYY
+839 KGNLNLTANKQSWYY
-854 KEPNTDSNTW
+854 KEPDSNTW
-864 ANGEL
+864 TNGEL
-869 YWVVDIGGTQINK
+869 YWVVDIGGSQINK

-891 TGDGITPSNLR
+891 TGDGITNSILR
-902 QGSLVGIYKGTLPEG
+902 EGSLVGIYKGTLLEG

-929 KNKSGLTPINDKF
+929 KNNSGLTPINDKF

-957 DDIQLGNEKVYMIIK
+957 DDIQLGNDKVYMIIK

-995 IKEDGEYVSEIPA
+995 IKEDGEYVSEIVA

-1022 GQVFKYDGTKV
+1022 GQVFKYDGTTV

-1050 SKIDTNLLNKSLNK
+1050 SKIDTKLLDNSK
-1064 SHGVFISWAFK
+1064 GVFISWAFK

-1109 YDASKVTSKT
+1109 YDASQVKSKT

-1138 GNSEHTIYYVNID
+1138 NNSEHTIYYVSKD
-1151 RKQTK
+1151 KKQTK

-1189 AQPSD
+1189 AQSND
-1194 FINKV
+1194 FTNKV

-1213 QVPVKLNKTDKNI
+1213 KVPVQLGDTDKNI
-1226 VKEIAKKNGQKLE
+1226 DKEIAKKNGQKLD

-1250 LPTNDNGGLTLVDRL
+1250 LPTNDDGGLTLVDKL

-1271 DITSV
+1271 DATSV
-1276 KVYKNNNE
+1276 KVFKNENVELTDCKKSYQNN
-1284 EVTGCVIA
+1284 
-1292 YQDKTLEI
+1292 TLEI
-1300 SNIPNDVPIKIRYT
+1300 SRIPNDVPIKIRYT
-1314 VTVNMKPGDPV
+1314 VTVNMKPGDFV

-1340 GDTVLESYSYSVS
+1340 GDTVQESYRYSVS
-1353 GTIGASSVV
+1353 GIIGASSVV

-1388 TFDEYGKMATSDKMD
+1388 TFDGNGKMTTSEISTP
-1403 LTTGDDGTIAQNL
+1403 TTGNDGTIAQNL
-1416 QYDTLYKITETKAP
+1416 EYDTLYKITEKQAP
-1430 DGYVLN
+1430 NGYILDD
-1436 KEPIYIFDVYKAK
+1436 EPIYILDVKKGNESY
-1449 DSDVDTIT
+1449 VDTVK
-1457 QYLKTEDL
+1457 QYLKNINLE
-1465 RVSYQ
+1465 VSYQ
-1470 EENFSLG
+1470 EENFNLQ
-1477 VTNHKGEITVVKKFI
+1477 VRNHKGEITVVKKFI

-1513 DPNKL
+1513 DKNTL
-1518 EKPLQPPKTI
+1518 LQPIKTI

-1555 LDDKDQPIT
+1555 LDDQDKPIT

-1582 NETKN
+1582 NETQN
-1587 TDTSSAQN
+1587 TDTSSARN

-1607 KILPSTGSVGTLIY
+1607 KILPSTGGIGTLIY

-1644 KEKRRKR
+1644 KEKRRKI

>member
-1 MIVQEYL
+1 MQEYL

-46 LTCDKEEHTHTAECY
+46 MTCDKEEHTHTAECY

-87 EQEEVVKDE
+87 EQEEVVEDE
-96 PETQNKDEQVSQES
+96 PKTQNNEEQVSQES
-110 EEETT
+110 EEETTT

-129 DLSLDANKDKIKS
+129 DLSSEANKGKIKS
-142 IDVYYK
+142 VDVYYK
-148 DASDKWQS
+148 DANDKWQS
-156 LNSGTADPNSTELY
+156 LNEGNADPNSTELY
-170 LKVEFYEIDTEVLLE
+170 LKVEFDEIDTEVLLE

-193 SLPDF
+193 NLPAC

-205 GNGNLLAGE
+205 GNGILKAGDE
-214 RNIGTIEIE
+214 DIGKIEIE
-223 NNQVKITL
+223 NNKVKVTL
-231 KKDYLNELVTN
+231 DKKYLNKLVTN
-242 SSNQLDGSFYV
+242 SNNQLNGSFYV
-253 KGQIDLTEINKNNGQ
+253 KGQIDLTEINKNNGK
-268 ATLVVGKKTVTLDYG
+268 ATLVVGKKTVILDYG
-283 PDCIE
+283 KECIE
-288 EFGSVTIDKQI
+288 KFGSVTIDKQI
-299 PNVDKKDNSLTYTV
+299 SNVDKVNNYLTYTV

-332 SNSNLVSYLGN
+332 SNANLVSYAGN

-352 SEDNRKDPC
+352 SNDNKK
-361 DPFETI
+361 DPFEMPI
-367 EKSSSQSHGKIYKA
+367 EASHGKIYKA
-381 NIPDSNQTNITNP
+381 EIPDATTKIPKPGASEIKNP
-394 YIVWNIG
+394 CIVWNIG
-401 NMEPNEI
+401 NMGPNES
-408 RTLTYYVKL
+408 RMLTYYVKL
-417 KDKESLNGNTINNSA
+417 NDKESLKDKPIDNSA

-440 DTYDKGIGTAK
+440 DTYDKGSEKAS
-451 FTPKIDYSNQFTKT
+451 FTPTIVYSSFEKY
-465 VDGNITR
+465 VDGTIKR
-472 NKDGSYTIPFKS
+472 NSDGSYTIPFKS
-484 YISIHEATSN
+484 LISIKKDKSN

-502 YDYLKHDLNTEIND
+502 YDYLKHNMNTEID
-516 DLLQYIHFNK
+516 ADLLQYIHFDRN
-526 SSFKL
+526 SFKL
-531 YKNNDNNPVDASQ
+531 YMNNDNKPVDSSQ

-550 TDNTEFKEWNEND
+550 TKTDNTGFQEWD
-563 NFRSFVLS
+563 DKVNFRSFVLS
-571 GNEDTPINLSPGDS
+571 GNKDNPINLSPGES
-585 CYITYSVTV
+585 CYITYNVIV
-594 KPEAFAKLHT
+594 KPEAFAQMHTDTLHT
-604 DSINAFNRFIAHA
+604 FNRFIAHA
-617 DNVDKQSKFTGGF
+617 DNVDKRDDFAGGF

-636 SNIKTYEWNGKQVE
+636 ANIKTYEWNGKQVDQN
-650 HTATTSSKIETMSG
+650 ATTSSLTETMTE
-664 DRFIYENKAIQK
+664 DRFIYGNKGIEK
-676 DSTSDTSFTI
+676 DSTSNTSFTI

-706 NEVKMT
+706 NEVTMT
-712 DTLTSKHMKYVGYM
+712 DTLTSNHMKYVGYM
-726 KVDAL
+726 KVEAL
-731 EAEVNSQKLQ
+731 EAESISSDLNKEKNDTYTLNSH
-741 WDEASQ
+741 
-747 NYKLQSTYNV
+747 YKPV
-757 VETKWVKIDDQNS
+757 DTKWVKINGQQS
-770 FSLKPSE
+770 FSLKPSD
-777 LGWTDKNYY
+777 LGWTDKNY
-786 AYRFTYYAKPDNLD
+786 AYRFTYYARPDDLS

-820 TGEFTFNK
+820 TGEFKFK
-828 EDVSKETTLTI
+828 QEDVSKETTLTI
-839 KGNLNLKANKQSWYY
+839 KGNLNLTANKQSWYY

-864 ANGEL
+864 TNGEL

-929 KNKSGLTPINDKF
+929 KNNSGLTPINDKF

-1008 EKTLYTSPK
+1008 EKTLYTSTK

-1038 GADKKGNGDADP
+1038 GADKKNNGDADP
-1050 SKIDTNLLNKSLNK
+1050 SKIDTNLLNKSR
-1064 SHGVFISWAFK
+1064 GVFISWAFK
-1075 VNYDGQLSGDYDVI
+1075 VNYDGQLSGAYDVI
-1089 DDIPDGMEFSYM
+1089 DDIPDGMEFTYM
-1101 RVKWHGDE
+1101 RVKWHGD
-1109 YDASKVTSKT
+1109 DASLVTSKK
-1119 IDNPGS
+1119 IDNLS
-1125 GWEFRE
+1125 GWEFNE

-1138 GNSEHTIYYVNID
+1138 NNPEHTIYYVSKD
-1151 RKQTK
+1151 KKQTK

-1168 DNNSVDVQV
+1168 DNNSVDVQI

-1189 AQPSD
+1189 AQSND

-1199 TLQKNGKDIATSSS
+1199 TLQKEGKNIATSSS
-1213 QVPVKLNKTDKNI
+1213 KVPVKLTVTDKNI
-1226 VKEIAKKNGQKLE
+1226 NKKLAKKNGQKLE

-1250 LPTNDNGGLTLVDRL
+1250 LPTNDNGGLTLVDKL

-1271 DITSV
+1271 DTTSV

-1284 EVTGCVIA
+1284 EVTGCIKS
-1292 YQDKTLEI
+1292 YQNNTLEI
-1300 SNIPNDVPIKIRYT
+1300 SRIPNDIPIKIKYT
-1314 VTVNMKPGDPV
+1314 VTVNMKPGDAV

-1388 TFDEYGKMATSDKMD
+1388 TFDGNGKMTTSDISTA
-1403 LTTGDDGTIAQNL
+1403 TTDESGNIIKNL
-1416 QYDTLYKITETKAP
+1416 EYNTLYKITEIQAP
-1430 DGYVLN
+1430 NGYVLDD
-1436 KEPIYIFDVYKAK
+1436 EPIYILDVKK
-1449 DSDVDTIT
+1449 DNESYVDTVK
-1457 QYLKTEDL
+1457 QYLKNINLE
-1465 RVSYQ
+1465 VSYQ
-1470 EENFSLG
+1470 EENFNLQ
-1477 VTNHKGEITVVKKFI
+1477 VRNHKGEITVVKKFI

-1502 VSGTYRFGLYD
+1502 VSGIYRFGLYD
-1513 DPNKL
+1513 DKNTL
-1518 EKPLQPPKTI
+1518 LQPIKTI

-1571 INTMNYQVVYK
+1571 MNTMNYQVVYK
-1582 NETKN
+1582 NETQN

-1607 KILPSTGSVGTLIY
+1607 KILPSTGSMGTLIY

>member
-1 MIVQEYL
+1 M
-8 RRLLKDKAR
+8 
-17 LRKWKRIMIAL
+17 
-28 SCIVVVCTVYA
+28 
-39 LSLPAQT
+39 
-46 LTCDKEEHTHTAECY
+46 
-61 DENNELICEKEEHTH
+61 
-76 TDDCNKQEEVN
+76 
-87 EQEEVVKDE
+87 
-96 PETQNKDEQVSQES
+96 
-110 EEETT
+110 
-115 TTTETTTETTKQPF
+115 
-129 DLSLDANKDKIKS
+129 
-142 IDVYYK
+142 
-148 DASDKWQS
+148 
-156 LNSGTADPNSTELY
+156 
-170 LKVEFYEIDTEVLLE
+170 
-185 QHDGILVY
+185 
-193 SLPDF
+193 
-198 MRDFEKA
+198 
-205 GNGNLLAGE
+205 
-214 RNIGTIEIE
+214 
-223 NNQVKITL
+223 
-231 KKDYLNELVTN
+231 
-242 SSNQLDGSFYV
+242 
-253 KGQIDLTEINKNNGQ
+253 
-268 ATLVVGKKTVTLDYG
+268 
-283 PDCIE
+283 
-288 EFGSVTIDKQI
+288 
-299 PNVDKKDNSLTYTV
+299 

-343 ISSTETTLT
+343 ISSTETELNST
-352 SEDNRKDPC
+352 DNKQ

-381 NIPDSNQTNITNP
+381 KIPDSNTKIPTSGEPNITNP
-394 YIVWNIG
+394 CIVWNIG

-484 YISIHEATSN
+484 YISIHEDTSN

-550 TDNTEFKEWNEND
+550 TDNTKFKEWNDED

-571 GNEDTPINLSPGDS
+571 GNEDTPINLSPGES
-585 CYITYSVTV
+585 CYITYNVTV

-617 DNVDKQSKFTGGF
+617 DNVDEQSKFAGGF

-650 HTATTSSKIETMSG
+650 KTATTSSKTETMSG
-664 DRFIYENKAIQK
+664 DRFIYENKEIQK
-676 DSTSDTSFTI
+676 DSTSNTSFTI

-777 LGWTDKNYY
+777 LGWTNKNY
-786 AYRFTYYAKPDNLD
+786 AYRFTYYARPDDLS

-820 TGEFTFNK
+820 DGTITTFDK
-828 EDVSKETTLTI
+828 EDVSRETTLTI
-839 KGNLNLKANKQSWYY
+839 KGNLNLTANKQSWYY
-854 KEPNTDSNTW
+854 KEPDSNTW
-864 ANGEL
+864 TNGEL

-902 QGSLVGIYKGTLPEG
+902 EGSLVGIYKGTLKEG

-929 KNKSGLTPINDKF
+929 KNKSGLTSIDGKF
-942 ISQLNGTNELLLTAK
+942 TSQLNGTNELLLTAN

-1038 GADKKGNGDADP
+1038 GADKKNNGDADP
-1050 SKIDTNLLNKSLNK
+1050 SKIDTNLLEKSR
-1064 SHGVFISWAFK
+1064 GVFISWAFK
-1075 VNYDGQLSGDYDVI
+1075 VNYDGQLSGAYDVI
-1089 DDIPDGMEFSYM
+1089 DDIPDGMEFTYM

-1109 YDASKVTSKT
+1109 DAASKVTSKT

-1131 NDSTNDN
+1131 NDSPNDN
-1138 GNSEHTIYYVNID
+1138 KKSEHTIYYVSKD
-1151 RKQTK
+1151 KKRTM
-1156 IRLGEFVSKSIR
+1156 IRLGDFTSKSIR

-1199 TLQKNGKDIATSSS
+1199 TLQKDGKDIATSSS
-1213 QVPVKLNKTDKNI
+1213 KVPVQLNETDKNI
-1226 VKEIAKKNGQKLE
+1226 DKKLAKENGQKLE
-1239 FEINTNQLGQT
+1239 FEINTNKLGQT
-1250 LPTNDNGGLTLVDRL
+1250 LPTNDNGELTLVDKL
-1265 GDNLRL
+1265 GDNLKL
-1271 DITSV
+1271 DTTSV
-1276 KVYKNNNE
+1276 KVFNSNNE
-1284 EVTGCVIA
+1284 ELTNCKKS
-1292 YQDKTLEI
+1292 YQNNILEI
-1300 SNIPNDVPIKIRYT
+1300 KIPNNIPIKITYT
-1314 VTVNMKPGDPV
+1314 ATVNAKPGDSV

-1340 GDTVLESYSYSVS
+1340 GETVQERYSYNVS

-1362 NFKLTKLDQNNLD
+1362 NFKLTKQDENDID
-1375 KVLKGATFQIEKC
+1375 KVLSGATFKIDKC
-1388 TFDEYGKMATSDKMD
+1388 TFDEYGKMTTSEISTP
-1403 LTTGDDGTIAQNL
+1403 TTGNDGTIAQNL
-1416 QYDTLYKITETKAP
+1416 QYDTLYRITETKAP
-1430 DGYVLN
+1430 DGYVLDD
-1436 KEPIYIFDVYKAK
+1436 EPIYILDVKKGNESY
-1449 DSDVDTIT
+1449 VDTVK
-1457 QYLKTEDL
+1457 QYLK
-1465 RVSYQ
+1465 
-1470 EENFSLG
+1470 
-1477 VTNHKGEITVVKKFI
+1477 
-1492 NDAAGKSTKP
+1492 
-1502 VSGTYRFGLYD
+1502 
-1513 DPNKL
+1513 
-1518 EKPLQPPKTI
+1518 
-1528 TYSANDNPDK
+1528 
-1538 SVKFENLEL
+1538 
-1547 DKTYYVYE
+1547 
-1555 LDDKDQPIT
+1555 
-1564 DTSKEVT
+1564 
-1571 INTMNYQVVYK
+1571 
-1582 NETKN
+1582 
-1587 TDTSSAQN
+1587 
-1595 GETIVVTNKSRT
+1595 
-1607 KILPSTGSVGTLIY
+1607 
-1621 RLLGATLV
+1621 
-1629 VASLICLSNINKNNR
+1629 NIN
-1644 KEKRRKR
+1644 

>member
-1 MIVQEYL
+1 MHNK
-8 RRLLKDKAR
+8 RKA
-17 LRKWKRIMIAL
+17 LIGKLFKTVL
-28 SCIVVVCTVYA
+28 SCFIVLCTCFT
-39 LSLPAQT
+39 LLPSSAVQSKTLYQEEPVQT
-46 LTCDKEEHTHTAECY
+46 LTCD
-61 DENNELICEKEEHTH
+61 KEEHTH

-96 PETQNKDEQVSQES
+96 PETQNDDEQVSKVS
-110 EEETT
+110 EEETTTT

-129 DLSLDANKDKIKS
+129 DLSSEANKDKITS
-142 IDVYYK
+142 VVMYYK
-148 DASDKWQS
+148 DANDKWQN
-156 LNSGTADPNSTELY
+156 LDKGDAKPNSTELY
-170 LKVEFYEIDTEVLLE
+170 LKVEFDKINTKNLLE
-185 QHDGILVY
+185 QHNGILLY

-205 GNGNLLAGE
+205 GNGTLLAGDK
-214 RNIGTIEIE
+214 NIGTIKIE
-223 NNQVKITL
+223 KNKVKFTL
-231 KKDYLNELVTN
+231 DQTYLKGLVDKG
-242 SSNQLDGSFYV
+242 SNQLNGSFYV
-253 KGQIDLTEINKNNGQ
+253 KGQIDLTKINNTDGK
-268 ATLVVGKKTVTLDYG
+268 ATLTVGNKTVTLDYG

-352 SEDNRKDPC
+352 STDNKK
-361 DPFETI
+361 DPFEKTND
-367 EKSSSQSHGKIYKA
+367 STSHGKIYKA
-381 NIPDSNQTNITNP
+381 KIPDSNTKIPTSGEPNITNP
-394 YIVWNIG
+394 CIVWNIG

-502 YDYLKHDLNTEIND
+502 YDYLKHDLNTEINA
-516 DLLQYIHFNK
+516 DLLQYIHFDK
-526 SSFKL
+526 STFKL
-531 YKNNDNNPVDASQ
+531 YKNNSVVDSAK

-550 TDNTEFKEWNEND
+550 TDNTEFKEWNDKD

-571 GNEDTPINLSPGDS
+571 GNEDTPINLSPGES
-585 CYITYSVTV
+585 CYITYKVTV

-617 DNVDKQSKFTGGF
+617 DNVDKQSKFAGGF

-650 HTATTSSKIETMSG
+650 HTATTSSKTETMTG

-676 DSTSDTSFTI
+676 DSTSNTTFTI

-706 NEVKMT
+706 NEVTMT

-726 KVDAL
+726 KVEAL
-731 EAEVNSQKLQ
+731 KAEMNSQELQ

-747 NYKLQSTYNV
+747 NYKLQPTYNV
-757 VETKWVKIDDQNS
+757 VETKWVNINDQNS
-770 FSLKPSE
+770 FSLKPSA
-777 LGWTDKNYY
+777 LGWTDKNY

-820 TGEFTFNK
+820 DGTFTFNQ

-839 KGNLNLKANKQSWYY
+839 KGNLNLNANKQSWYY
-854 KEPNTDSNTW
+854 KEPDSNTW
-864 ANGEL
+864 TNGEL

-929 KNKSGLTPINDKF
+929 KNNSGLAPIDDKF
-942 ISQLNGTNELLLTAK
+942 NSQLNGTNELLLTAK
-957 DDIQLGNEKVYMIIK
+957 ENIGLDNEKVYIIIK

-1038 GADKKGNGDADP
+1038 GADKKNNGDADP
-1050 SKIDTNLLNKSLNK
+1050 SKIDTKLLDNSK
-1064 SHGVFISWAFK
+1064 GVFISWAFK

-1109 YDASKVTSKT
+1109 YDASQVKSKT
-1119 IDNPGS
+1119 IDNLGS
-1125 GWEFRE
+1125 GWESRE
-1131 NDSTNDN
+1131 NDSENDN
-1138 GNSEHTIYYVNID
+1138 EKSEHTIYYVSKD
-1151 RKQTK
+1151 KKQTM

-1177 VCRITDPQVLLG
+1177 VCRVTDPQVLLG

-1194 FINKV
+1194 FTNKV

-1213 QVPVKLNKTDKNI
+1213 QVPVKLNETDKNI
-1226 VKEIAKKNGQKLE
+1226 VKKIAKKNGQKLE

-1250 LPTNDNGGLTLVDRL
+1250 LPTNDNGGLTLVDKL
-1265 GDNLRL
+1265 GENLRL
-1271 DITSV
+1271 DTTTV

-1300 SNIPNDVPIKIRYT
+1300 RNIPNDIPIKIKYT
-1314 VTVNMKPGDPV
+1314 AIVNMKPGDSV
-1325 NIANTAYWKGYSENG
+1325 DITNTAYWKGYSEKG
-1340 GDTVLESYSYSVS
+1340 GGTVLESYSYSVS

-1362 NFKLTKLDQNNLD
+1362 NFKLTKQDQNDLS
-1375 KVLKGATFQIEKC
+1375 KVLSGATFKIEKC
-1388 TFDEYGKMATSDKMD
+1388 EFDGSGNMTTSDISTE
-1403 LTTGDDGTIAQNL
+1403 TTDESGNITKNL
-1416 QYDTLYKITETKAP
+1416 EYNTLYKITETKAP
-1430 DGYVLN
+1430 YGYILDDN
-1436 KEPIYIFDVYKAK
+1436 PIYILDVTK
-1449 DSDVDTIT
+1449 DHESYVDTVK
-1457 QYLKTEDL
+1457 QYLKNINLE
-1465 RVSYQ
+1465 VSYQ
-1470 EENFSLG
+1470 EENFNLQ
-1477 VTNHKGEITVVKKFI
+1477 VRNHKGEITVVKKFI
-1492 NDAAGKSTKP
+1492 NDAAGKSNKP
-1502 VSGTYRFGLYD
+1502 VSGIYRFGLYD
-1513 DPNKL
+1513 DKNKL
-1518 EKPLQPPKTI
+1518 DEKAIIYDAGDIQ
-1528 TYSANDNPDK
+1528 DK
-1538 SVKFENLEL
+1538 SVKFVNLDL

-1555 LDDKDQPIT
+1555 LDDDGKPIKDSNVHTINGKEFYT
-1564 DTSKEVT
+1564 SYGKNEVANGDTVT
-1571 INTMNYQVVYK
+1571 ITN
-1582 NETKN
+1582 
-1587 TDTSSAQN
+1587 QN
-1595 GETIVVTNKSRT
+1595 RT
-1607 KILPSTGSVGTLIY
+1607 KQLPSTGSSGTLCY
-1621 RLLGATLV
+1621 RLAGITLMLLG
-1629 VASLICLSNINKNNR
+1629 SLLMLKKYKVCKNDR
-1644 KEKRRKR
+1644 K

>member
-1 MIVQEYL
+1 MQEYL

-17 LRKWKRIMIAL
+17 LRKWKRVMIAL

-76 TDDCNKQEEVN
+76 TDDCYKQEEVN
-87 EQEEVVKDE
+87 EQEEVVNNE
-96 PETQNKDEQVSQES
+96 PETINNEQVSQES
-110 EEETT
+110 EETTAT
-115 TTTETTTETTKQPF
+115 TTTETTTQPF
-129 DLSLDANKDKIKS
+129 DLSSEANKDKITS
-142 IDVYYK
+142 IVMYFK
-148 DASDKWQS
+148 DENGTWNNLEDGNASPS
-156 LNSGTADPNSTELY
+156 STELY
-170 LKVEFYEIDTEVLLE
+170 LKVEFDKIDTKNLLE
-185 QHDGILVY
+185 QHNGILVY
-193 SLPDF
+193 SLPKF

-223 NNQVKITL
+223 NNQAKITL

-253 KGQIDLTEINKNNGQ
+253 KGQIDLTKINNTDGK
-268 ATLVVGKKTVTLDYG
+268 ATLTVGNKTVTLDYG

-288 EFGSVTIDKQI
+288 KFGSVDMKKEMS
-299 PNVDKKDNSLTYTV
+299 NVDKVNNYLTYTV

-320 GCKGLYVVDKFT
+320 GCKDLYVVDKFT

-343 ISSTETTLT
+343 ISTTETELNST
-352 SEDNRKDPC
+352 DNKQ

-381 NIPDSNQTNITNP
+381 KIPDSNTKIPASGEPNITNP
-394 YIVWNIG
+394 CIVWNIG

-432 SLYSKGST
+432 LLYSQSST
-440 DTYDKGIGTAK
+440 DTYDKGTGNAD
-451 FTPKIDYSNQFTKT
+451 FTPKIDYDGLFKKT

-472 NKDGSYTIPFKS
+472 NADDGSYTIPFKS
-484 YISIHEATSN
+484 SISIKKDTSN

-502 YDYLKHDLNTEIND
+502 YDYLKHDLNTEINA
-516 DLLQYIHFNK
+516 DLLQYIHFDK
-526 SSFKL
+526 STFKL
-531 YKNNDNNPVDASQ
+531 YKNNSVVDSAK

-550 TDNTEFKEWNEND
+550 TDNTEFKEWNDKD

-571 GNEDTPINLSPGDS
+571 GNEDTPINLSPGES

-604 DSINAFNRFIAHA
+604 DSIHAFNRFIAHA
-617 DNVDKQSKFTGGF
+617 DNVNKRDDFAGGF

-650 HTATTSSKIETMSG
+650 KTATTSSKTETMSG
-664 DRFIYENKAIQK
+664 DRFIYENKEIQK
-676 DSTSDTSFTI
+676 DSTPNTSFTI

-706 NEVKMT
+706 NEVTMT

-726 KVDAL
+726 KVEAL
-731 EAEVNSQKLQ
+731 EADSISRDLNKGTNDTYTLNS
-741 WDEASQ
+741 
-747 NYKLQSTYNV
+747 NYTRV
-757 VETKWVKIDDQNS
+757 DTKWVKINGQKT

-777 LGWTDKNYY
+777 LGWTDKNY
-786 AYRFTYYAKPDNLD
+786 AYRFTYYARPDDLS

-820 TGEFTFNK
+820 DGTFTFNK
-828 EDVSKETTLTI
+828 EDVSRETTLTI
-839 KGNLNLKANKQSWYY
+839 KGNLNLNANKQSWYY
-854 KEPNTDSNTW
+854 KEPDSNTW
-864 ANGEL
+864 TNGEL

-891 TGDGITPSNLR
+891 TGDGITPSTL
-902 QGSLVGIYKGTLPEG
+902 QDGSLVGIYKGTLLEG

-929 KNKSGLTPINDKF
+929 KNKSGLTPIDGKF
-942 ISQLNGTNELLLTAK
+942 TSQLNGTNELLLTAN
-957 DDIQLGNEKVYMIIK
+957 DDIQLGDEKVYMIIK

-983 NRDTKTYKNSIY
+983 NRDTKTFKNSIS
-995 IKEDGEYVSEIPA
+995 IEEDGEYVSEIVA

-1038 GADKKGNGDADP
+1038 GADKKNNGDADP
-1050 SKIDTNLLNKSLNK
+1050 SKIDTKLLENSKDVFNSK
-1064 SHGVFISWAFK
+1064 GVFISWAFK

-1089 DDIPDGMEFSYM
+1089 DDIPNGMEFSYM

-1109 YDASKVTSKT
+1109 DAASKVTSKT
-1119 IDNPGS
+1119 IDNLGS
-1125 GWEFRE
+1125 DWEFRE
-1131 NDSTNDN
+1131 NDSPNDN
-1138 GNSEHTIYYVNID
+1138 KKSEHTIYYVSKD
-1151 RKQTK
+1151 KKRTM

-1177 VCRITDPQVLLG
+1177 VCRVTDPQVLLG
-1189 AQPSD
+1189 AQPNN

-1199 TLQKNGKDIATSSS
+1199 TLQKDGKDIATSSS
-1213 QVPVKLNKTDKNI
+1213 KVPVQLTKTDKNI
-1226 VKEIAKKNGQKLE
+1226 DKQLAETNGQKLK

-1250 LPTNDNGGLTLVDRL
+1250 LPTNDNGELTLVDKL
-1265 GDNLRL
+1265 GDNLKL
-1271 DITSV
+1271 DTTSV
-1276 KVYKNNNE
+1276 KVFNSNNE
-1284 EVTGCVIA
+1284 ELTNCKKS
-1292 YQDKTLEI
+1292 YQNNILEI
-1300 SNIPNDVPIKIRYT
+1300 KIPNNIPIKITYT
-1314 VTVNMKPGDPV
+1314 ATVNAKPGHSV

-1340 GDTVLESYSYSVS
+1340 GKTVQESYSYNVS

-1362 NFKLTKLDQNNLD
+1362 NFKLTKQDENDID
-1375 KVLKGATFQIEKC
+1375 KVLNGATFKIEKC
-1388 TFDEYGKMATSDKMD
+1388 TFDEYGKMTTSEISTP
-1403 LTTGDDGTIAQNL
+1403 TTGNDGTIAQNL
-1416 QYDTLYKITETKAP
+1416 QYDTLYRITETKAP

-1436 KEPIYIFDVYKAK
+1436 DKPTYILDVTK
-1449 DSDVDTIT
+1449 DNESYVDTVK
-1457 QYLKTEDL
+1457 QYLKNIDL
-1465 RVSYQ
+1465 EVSYQ
-1470 EENFSLG
+1470 EENFNLQ
-1477 VTNHKGEITVVKKFI
+1477 VRNHKGEITVVKKFI

-1513 DPNKL
+1513 DKNTR
-1518 EKPLQPPKTI
+1518 LQPIKTI

-1555 LDDKDQPIT
+1555 LDDQGNPIT
-1564 DTSKEVT
+1564 DSSKEVT
-1571 INTMNYQVVYK
+1571 INTMNYQVVYEK
-1582 NETKN
+1582 NGITLSSEKN
-1587 TDTSSAQN
+1587 S
-1595 GETIVVTNKSRT
+1595 ETIVVTNKSRT
-1607 KILPSTGSVGTLIY
+1607 KILPSTGSMGTLIY

-1629 VASLICLSNINKNNR
+1629 VASLICLSNINKNKR

>member
-1 MIVQEYL
+1 MQEYL

-17 LRKWKRIMIAL
+17 LRKWKRVMIAL

-87 EQEEVVKDE
+87 EQEEDVKDE
-96 PETQNKDEQVSQES
+96 PETINNEQVSQES
-110 EEETT
+110 EEETTTT

-129 DLSLDANKDKIKS
+129 DLSSDANKEKIKS
-142 IDVYYK
+142 VDVYFK
-148 DASDKWQS
+148 DANDKWQS
-156 LNSGTADPNSTELY
+156 LNEGNADPNSTELY
-170 LKVEFYEIDTEVLLE
+170 LKVEFDEIDTEVLLK

-193 SLPDF
+193 NLPAC

-205 GNGNLLAGE
+205 GNGILKAGNE
-214 RNIGTIEIE
+214 DIGKIEIE
-223 NNQVKITL
+223 NNKVKVTL
-231 KKDYLNELVTN
+231 DKKYLNKLVTN
-242 SSNQLDGSFYV
+242 SNNQLNGSFYV
-253 KGQIDLTEINKNNGQ
+253 KGQIDLTEINKNNGK
-268 ATLVVGKKTVTLDYG
+268 ATLVVGKKTVILDYG
-283 PDCIE
+283 KECIE
-288 EFGSVTIDKQI
+288 KFGSVTIDKQI
-299 PNVDKKDNSLTYTV
+299 SNVDKVNNYLTYTV

-320 GCKGLYVVDKFT
+320 GCNNLYVVDKFT

-352 SEDNRKDPC
+352 STDNKK
-361 DPFETI
+361 DPFEKINDST
-367 EKSSSQSHGKIYKA
+367 SHGKIYKA
-381 NIPDSNQTNITNP
+381 KIPDFTTKIPDAGVSDITNP
-394 YIVWNIG
+394 CIVWNIG
-401 NMEPNEI
+401 DMKPNES

-432 SLYSKGST
+432 LLYSQSST

-531 YKNNDNNPVDASQ
+531 YKNNDTNPVDASQ

-550 TDNTEFKEWNEND
+550 TDNTEFKEWNDKD

-571 GNEDTPINLSPGDS
+571 GNEDTPINLSPGKS

-604 DSINAFNRFIAHA
+604 DSIHAFNRFIAHA
-617 DNVDKQSKFTGGF
+617 DNVNKRDDFAGGF

-650 HTATTSSKIETMSG
+650 QTATTTSQKVTMSG
-664 DRFIYENKAIQK
+664 DRFIYENENNKITD
-676 DSTSDTSFTI
+676 DSTLNTSFTI

-747 NYKLQSTYNV
+747 NYKLQPTYNV
-757 VETKWVKIDDQNS
+757 VETKWVKIDGQKT

-777 LGWTDKNYY
+777 LGWTDKNY
-786 AYRFTYYAKPDNLD
+786 AYRFTYYARPDDLS

-820 TGEFTFNK
+820 TGEFKFK
-828 EDVSKETTLTI
+828 QEDVSKETTLTI
-839 KGNLNLKANKQSWYY
+839 KGNLNLTANKQSWYY
-854 KEPNTDSNTW
+854 KEPNKDSNTW
-864 ANGEL
+864 TNGEL
-869 YWVVDIGGTQINK
+869 YWVVDIGGAQINK
-882 DMVFRDLIK
+882 GMVFRDLIK
-891 TGDGITPSNLR
+891 TGDGITESILR
-902 QGSLVGIYKGTLPEG
+902 EGSLVGIYKGTLPEG

-929 KNKSGLTPINDKF
+929 KNNSGLTPIDGKF
-942 ISQLNGTNELLLTAK
+942 TSQLNGTNELLLTAN

-995 IKEDGEYVSEIPA
+995 IKEDGNYVSEIVA

-1050 SKIDTNLLNKSLNK
+1050 SKIDTELLKKSLNK
-1064 SHGVFISWAFK
+1064 SRGVFISWAFK

-1109 YDASKVTSKT
+1109 YDASQVKSKK
-1119 IDNPGS
+1119 IDNLS
-1125 GWEFRE
+1125 GWEFNE

-1138 GNSEHTIYYVNID
+1138 GNSEHTIYYVSKD
-1151 RKQTK
+1151 KKQTM

-1213 QVPVKLNKTDKNI
+1213 KVPVQLDDTDKNI
-1226 VKEIAKKNGQKLE
+1226 NKELAKKNGQKLE

-1250 LPTNDNGGLTLVDRL
+1250 LPTNDNGELTLVDRL
-1265 GDNLRL
+1265 GDNLKL
-1271 DITSV
+1271 DTTSV
-1276 KVYKNNNE
+1276 KVFNSNNE
-1284 EVTGCVIA
+1284 ELTNCKKS
-1292 YQDKTLEI
+1292 YQNNILEI
-1300 SNIPNDVPIKIRYT
+1300 KIPNNIPIKITYT
-1314 VTVNMKPGDPV
+1314 ATVNAKPGDSV

-1340 GDTVLESYSYSVS
+1340 GETVQERCSYNVS

-1362 NFKLTKLDQNNLD
+1362 NFKLTKQDENDID
-1375 KVLKGATFQIEKC
+1375 KVLNGATFKIDKC
-1388 TFDEYGKMATSDKMD
+1388 TIEANGDITASEISTATTDAN
-1403 LTTGDDGTIAQNL
+1403 GTITKNL
-1416 QYDTLYKITETKAP
+1416 QYDTLYKITETQAP

-1436 KEPIYIFDVYKAK
+1436 KEPIYIFDVNKAK

-1457 QYLKTEDL
+1457 QCLKTEDL
-1465 RVSYQ
+1465 RVRYQ
-1470 EENFSLG
+1470 EENFSIG

-1492 NDAAGKSTKP
+1492 NDAAGKSIKP

-1513 DPNKL
+1513 DQNKW
-1518 EKPLQPPKTI
+1518 LQTQPI
-1528 TYSANDNPDK
+1528 TYNAGDTQDK
-1538 SVKFENLEL
+1538 SVKFENLDL

-1571 INTMNYQVVYK
+1571 INTMNYQVVYENNGTAK
-1582 NETKN
+1582 
-1587 TDTSSAQN
+1587 SSAKN
-1595 GETIVVTNKSRT
+1595 GDTVTVTNKSRT
-1607 KILPSTGSVGTLIY
+1607 KILPSTGSIGTLIY

-1629 VASLICLSNINKNNR
+1629 VASLICLSNISKNNK

>member
-1 MIVQEYL
+1 
-8 RRLLKDKAR
+8 
-17 LRKWKRIMIAL
+17 MIAL

-87 EQEEVVKDE
+87 EQEEVVKDK
-96 PETQNKDEQVSQES
+96 PETQNKDEQVSQVS
-110 EEETT
+110 EEETTT

-129 DLSLDANKDKIKS
+129 DLSSDANKEKIKS
-142 IDVYYK
+142 VDVYYK
-148 DASDKWQS
+148 DANDKWQS
-156 LNSGTADPNSTELY
+156 LNEGNADPNSTELY
-170 LKVEFYEIDTEVLLE
+170 LKVEFDEIDTEVLLE

-193 SLPDF
+193 NLPAC

-205 GNGNLLAGE
+205 GNGILKAGNE
-214 RNIGTIEIE
+214 DIGKIEIE
-223 NNQVKITL
+223 NNKVKVTL
-231 KKDYLNELVTN
+231 DKKYLNKLVTN
-242 SSNQLDGSFYV
+242 SNNQLNGSFYV
-253 KGQIDLTEINKNNGQ
+253 KGQIDLTKINKSDGK
-268 ATLVVGKKTVTLDYG
+268 ATLTVGNKTITLDYG

-288 EFGSVTIDKQI
+288 KFGSVTIDKQI
-299 PNVDKKDNSLTYTV
+299 SNVDKKDNSLTYTV

-343 ISSTETTLT
+343 ISSTETELNST
-352 SEDNRKDPC
+352 DNKQ

-381 NIPDSNQTNITNP
+381 KIPDSNTKIPASGEPNITNP
-394 YIVWNIG
+394 CIVWNIG

-417 KDKESLNGNTINNSA
+417 KDKESLNGNTIKNSA

-440 DTYDKGIGTAK
+440 DTYDKGTGNAD
-451 FTPKIDYSNQFTKT
+451 FTPKIDYDGLFKKT

-472 NKDGSYTIPFKS
+472 NADDGSYTIPFKS
-484 YISIHEATSN
+484 SISIKKDTSN

-502 YDYLKHDLNTEIND
+502 YDYLKHDLNTEINA
-516 DLLQYIHFNK
+516 DLLQYIHFDK
-526 SSFKL
+526 STFKL
-531 YKNNDNNPVDASQ
+531 YKNNSVVDSAK

-550 TDNTEFKEWNEND
+550 TDNTEFKEWNDKD

-571 GNEDTPINLSPGDS
+571 GNEDTPINLSPGES
-585 CYITYSVTV
+585 CYITYNVTV

-617 DNVDKQSKFTGGF
+617 DNVDEQSKFAGGF

-650 HTATTSSKIETMSG
+650 KTATTSSKTETMSG
-664 DRFIYENKAIQK
+664 NRFIYENKEIQK
-676 DSTSDTSFTI
+676 DSTSNTSFTI

-706 NEVKMT
+706 NEVTMT

-731 EAEVNSQKLQ
+731 EADSISRDLNKGTNDTYTLNS
-741 WDEASQ
+741 
-747 NYKLQSTYNV
+747 NYTTV
-757 VETKWVKIDDQNS
+757 DTKWIKIDDQQS
-770 FSLKPSE
+770 FSLKPSA
-777 LGWTDKNYY
+777 LGWTDKNY

-800 TFTETKVKNKFTLE
+800 AFTETKVKNKFTLE

-820 TGEFTFNK
+820 DGTFTFNK

-839 KGNLNLKANKQSWYY
+839 KGNLNLNANKQSWYY
-854 KEPNTDSNTW
+854 KEPDSNTW
-864 ANGEL
+864 TNGEL

-902 QGSLVGIYKGTLPEG
+902 EGSLVGIYKGTLKEG

-929 KNKSGLTPINDKF
+929 KNKSGLTSIDDKF
-942 ISQLNGTNELLLTAK
+942 NSQLNGTNELLLTAK

-983 NRDTKTYKNSIY
+983 NRDTKTFKNSIS
-995 IKEDGEYVSEIPA
+995 IEEDGEYVSEIPA

-1038 GADKKGNGDADP
+1038 GADKKNNGDADP
-1050 SKIDTNLLNKSLNK
+1050 SKIDTKLLENSKDVFNSK
-1064 SHGVFISWAFK
+1064 GVFISWAFK

-1089 DDIPDGMEFSYM
+1089 DDIPDGMGFSYM

-1109 YDASKVTSKT
+1109 DAASKVTSKT

-1131 NDSTNDN
+1131 NDSPNDN
-1138 GNSEHTIYYVNID
+1138 KKSEHTIYYVSKD
-1151 RKQTK
+1151 KKRTM
-1156 IRLGEFVSKSIR
+1156 IRLGDFTSKSVR

-1177 VCRITDPQVLLG
+1177 VCRITDSQVLLG
-1189 AQPSD
+1189 AQSSD

-1199 TLQKNGKDIATSSS
+1199 TLQKDGQNIATSSS
-1213 QVPVKLNKTDKNI
+1213 KVPVQLDDTDKNI
-1226 VKEIAKKNGQKLE
+1226 DKKLVNKNGQKLE

-1250 LPTNDNGGLTLVDRL
+1250 LPTNDNGELTLVDRL
-1265 GDNLRL
+1265 GDNLKL
-1271 DITSV
+1271 DTTSV
-1276 KVYKNNNE
+1276 KVFNSNNE
-1284 EVTGCVIA
+1284 ELTNCKKS
-1292 YQDKTLEI
+1292 YQNNILEI
-1300 SNIPNDVPIKIRYT
+1300 KIPNNIPIKITYT
-1314 VTVNMKPGDPV
+1314 ATVNAKPGDSV

-1340 GDTVLESYSYSVS
+1340 GETVQERYSYNVS

-1362 NFKLTKLDQNNLD
+1362 NFKLTKQDENDID
-1375 KVLKGATFQIEKC
+1375 KVLNGATFKIDKC
-1388 TFDEYGKMATSDKMD
+1388 TIEAN
-1403 LTTGDDGTIAQNL
+1403 GDITASEISTANTDANGTITKNL

-1449 DSDVDTIT
+1449 DSDVGSIKK
-1457 QYLKTEDL
+1457 YLKDADL

-1470 EENFSLG
+1470 EENFSLN
-1477 VTNHKGEITVVKKFI
+1477 VMNHKGEITVVKKFI
-1492 NDAAGKSTKP
+1492 NDAAGKSTEP

-1513 DPNKL
+1513 DKKKL
-1518 EKPLQPPKTI
+1518 DEKAIIYDAGDTQ
-1528 TYSANDNPDK
+1528 DK
-1538 SVKFENLEL
+1538 SVKFVNLDL

-1571 INTMNYQVVYK
+1571 INTMNYQVVYEK
-1582 NETKN
+1582 NGITLSGEKN
-1587 TDTSSAQN
+1587 S
-1595 GETIVVTNKSRT
+1595 ETIVVTNKSRT
-1607 KILPSTGSVGTLIY
+1607 KILPSTGSMGTLIY

-1629 VASLICLSNINKNNR
+1629 VASLICLSNINKNKR

>member
-1 MIVQEYL
+1 
-8 RRLLKDKAR
+8 
-17 LRKWKRIMIAL
+17 MIAL

-76 TDDCNKQEEVN
+76 TDDCYKQEEVN
-87 EQEEVVKDE
+87 EQEEVVNNE
-96 PETQNKDEQVSQES
+96 PETINNEQVSQES
-110 EEETT
+110 EETTAT
-115 TTTETTTETTKQPF
+115 TTTETTTQPF
-129 DLSLDANKDKIKS
+129 DLSSEANKDKITS
-142 IDVYYK
+142 IVMYFK
-148 DASDKWQS
+148 DENGTWNNLEDGNASPS
-156 LNSGTADPNSTELY
+156 STELY
-170 LKVEFYEIDTEVLLE
+170 LKVEFDKIDTKNLLE
-185 QHDGILVY
+185 QHNGILVY
-193 SLPDF
+193 SLPKF

-223 NNQVKITL
+223 NNQAKITL

-253 KGQIDLTEINKNNGQ
+253 KGQIDLTKINNTDGK
-268 ATLVVGKKTVTLDYG
+268 ATLTVGNKTVTLDYG

-288 EFGSVTIDKQI
+288 KFGSVDMKKEMS
-299 PNVDKKDNSLTYTV
+299 NVDKVNNYLTYTV

-320 GCKGLYVVDKFT
+320 GCKDLYVVDKFT

-343 ISSTETTLT
+343 ISTTETELNST
-352 SEDNRKDPC
+352 DNKQ

-381 NIPDSNQTNITNP
+381 KIPDSNTKIPASGEPNITNP
-394 YIVWNIG
+394 CIVWNIG

-432 SLYSKGST
+432 LLYSQSST
-440 DTYDKGIGTAK
+440 DTYDKGTGNAD
-451 FTPKIDYSNQFTKT
+451 FTPKIDYDGLFKKT

-472 NKDGSYTIPFKS
+472 NADDGSYTIPFKS
-484 YISIHEATSN
+484 SISIKKDTSN

-502 YDYLKHDLNTEIND
+502 YDYLKHDLNTEINA
-516 DLLQYIHFNK
+516 DLLQYIHFDK
-526 SSFKL
+526 STFKL
-531 YKNNDNNPVDASQ
+531 YKNNSVVDSAK

-550 TDNTEFKEWNEND
+550 TDNTEFKEWNDKD

-571 GNEDTPINLSPGDS
+571 GNEDTPINLSPGES

-604 DSINAFNRFIAHA
+604 DSIHAFNRFIAHA
-617 DNVDKQSKFTGGF
+617 DNVNKRDDFAGGF

-650 HTATTSSKIETMSG
+650 KTATTSSKTETMSG
-664 DRFIYENKAIQK
+664 DRFIYENKEIQK
-676 DSTSDTSFTI
+676 DSTPNTSFTI

-706 NEVKMT
+706 NEVTMT

-726 KVDAL
+726 KVEAL
-731 EAEVNSQKLQ
+731 EADSISRDLNKGTNDTYTLNS
-741 WDEASQ
+741 
-747 NYKLQSTYNV
+747 NYTRV
-757 VETKWVKIDDQNS
+757 DTKWVKINGQKT

-777 LGWTDKNYY
+777 LGWTDKNY
-786 AYRFTYYAKPDNLD
+786 AYRFTYYARPDDLS

-820 TGEFTFNK
+820 DGTFTFNK
-828 EDVSKETTLTI
+828 EDVSRETTLTI
-839 KGNLNLKANKQSWYY
+839 KGNLNLNTNKQSWYY
-854 KEPNTDSNTW
+854 KEPDSNTW
-864 ANGEL
+864 TNGEL

-891 TGDGITPSNLR
+891 TGDGITPSTL
-902 QGSLVGIYKGTLPEG
+902 QDGSLVGIYKGTLLEG

-929 KNKSGLTPINDKF
+929 KNKSGLTPIDGKF
-942 ISQLNGTNELLLTAK
+942 TSQLNGTNELLLTAN
-957 DDIQLGNEKVYMIIK
+957 DDIQLGDEKVYMIIK

-983 NRDTKTYKNSIY
+983 NRDTKTFKNSIS
-995 IKEDGEYVSEIPA
+995 IEEDGEYVSEIVA

-1038 GADKKGNGDADP
+1038 GADKKNNGDADP
-1050 SKIDTNLLNKSLNK
+1050 SKIDTKLLENSKDVFNSK
-1064 SHGVFISWAFK
+1064 GVFISWAFK

-1089 DDIPDGMEFSYM
+1089 DDIPNGMEFSYM

-1109 YDASKVTSKT
+1109 DAASKVTSKT

-1125 GWEFRE
+1125 DWEFRE
-1131 NDSTNDN
+1131 NDSPNDN
-1138 GNSEHTIYYVNID
+1138 KKSEHTIYYVSKD
-1151 RKQTK
+1151 KKRTM

-1177 VCRITDPQVLLG
+1177 VCRVTDPQVLLG
-1189 AQPSD
+1189 AQPNN

-1199 TLQKNGKDIATSSS
+1199 TLQKDGKDIATSSS
-1213 QVPVKLNKTDKNI
+1213 KVPVQLTKTDKNI
-1226 VKEIAKKNGQKLE
+1226 DKQLAETNGQKLK

-1250 LPTNDNGGLTLVDRL
+1250 LPTNDNGELTLVDKL
-1265 GDNLRL
+1265 GDNLKL
-1271 DITSV
+1271 DTTSV
-1276 KVYKNNNE
+1276 KVFNSNNE
-1284 EVTGCVIA
+1284 ELTNCKKS
-1292 YQDKTLEI
+1292 YQNNILEI
-1300 SNIPNDVPIKIRYT
+1300 KIPNNIPIKITYT
-1314 VTVNMKPGDPV
+1314 ATVNAKPGHSV

-1340 GDTVLESYSYSVS
+1340 GKTVQESYSYNVS

-1362 NFKLTKLDQNNLD
+1362 NFKLTKQDENDID
-1375 KVLKGATFQIEKC
+1375 KVLNGATFKIEKC
-1388 TFDEYGKMATSDKMD
+1388 TFDEYGKMTTSEISTP
-1403 LTTGDDGTIAQNL
+1403 TTGNDGTIAQNL
-1416 QYDTLYKITETKAP
+1416 QYDTLYRITETKAP

-1436 KEPIYIFDVYKAK
+1436 DKPTYILDVTK
-1449 DSDVDTIT
+1449 DNESYVDTVK
-1457 QYLKTEDL
+1457 QYLKNIDL
-1465 RVSYQ
+1465 EVSYQ
-1470 EENFSLG
+1470 EENFNLQ
-1477 VTNHKGEITVVKKFI
+1477 VRNHKGEITVVKKFI

-1513 DPNKL
+1513 DKNTR
-1518 EKPLQPPKTI
+1518 LQPIKTI

-1555 LDDKDQPIT
+1555 LDDQGNPIT
-1564 DTSKEVT
+1564 DSSKEVT
-1571 INTMNYQVVYK
+1571 INTMNYQVVYEK
-1582 NETKN
+1582 NGITLSSEKN
-1587 TDTSSAQN
+1587 S
-1595 GETIVVTNKSRT
+1595 ETIVVTNKSRT
-1607 KILPSTGSVGTLIY
+1607 KILPSTGSMGTLIY

-1629 VASLICLSNINKNNR
+1629 VASLICLSNINKNKR

>member
-1 MIVQEYL
+1 MQEYL

-46 LTCDKEEHTHTAECY
+46 LACDKEEHTHTAECY

-87 EQEEVVKDE
+87 EQEEVVEDE
-96 PETQNKDEQVSQES
+96 PETQNNDEQVSQES
-110 EEETT
+110 EEEETTT
-115 TTTETTTETTKQPF
+115 TTTETTTEPF
-129 DLSLDANKDKIKS
+129 DLSSEANKDKIKS
-142 IDVYYK
+142 VVMYYK
-148 DASDKWQS
+148 DANNKWQN
-156 LNSGTADPNSTELY
+156 LDKGDAKPNSTELY
-170 LKVEFYEIDTEVLLE
+170 LKVEFDKIDTENLLE
-185 QHDGILVY
+185 QHNGILVY
-193 SLPDF
+193 SLPNF

-205 GNGNLLAGE
+205 GNGNLLAGKE
-214 RNIGTIEIE
+214 NIGKIEIE
-223 NNQVKITL
+223 NNQAKITL
-231 KKDYLNELVTN
+231 YQTYLKDLVDKG
-242 SSNQLDGSFYV
+242 SNQLDGSFYV
-253 KGQIDLTEINKNNGQ
+253 KGQIDLTKINQNKGE
-268 ATLVVGKKTVTLDYG
+268 AKLVVGDKTVTLDYG

-288 EFGSVTIDKQI
+288 KFGSVTIDKQI

-394 YIVWNIG
+394 CIVWNIG

-440 DTYDKGIGTAK
+440 DTYDKGVDSAK

-472 NKDGSYTIPFKS
+472 NTDGSYTIPFKS

-502 YDYLKHDLNTEIND
+502 YDYLKLDLNTEIND
-516 DLLQYIHFNK
+516 DLLQYIHFDK
-526 SSFKL
+526 STFKL
-531 YKNNDNNPVDASQ
+531 YKNNSVVDSAK

-550 TDNTEFKEWNEND
+550 TDNTEFKEWNDKD

-571 GNEDTPINLSPGDS
+571 GNEDTPINLSPGES
-585 CYITYSVTV
+585 CYITYNVTV

-604 DSINAFNRFIAHA
+604 DSIHAFNRFIAHA
-617 DNVDKQSKFTGGF
+617 DNVNKRDDFAGGF

-650 HTATTSSKIETMSG
+650 QTATTTSQKVTMSG
-664 DRFIYENKAIQK
+664 DRFIYENNKITD
-676 DSTSDTSFTI
+676 DSTSNTSFTI

-706 NEVKMT
+706 NEVTMT

-726 KVDAL
+726 KVEAL
-731 EAEVNSQKLQ
+731 KAEMNSQELQ

-747 NYKLQSTYNV
+747 NYKLQPTYNV
-757 VETKWVKIDDQNS
+757 VETKWVKIDGQKT

-777 LGWTDKNYY
+777 LGWTDKNY

-800 TFTETKVKNKFTLE
+800 AFTETKVKNKFTLE

-820 TGEFTFNK
+820 DGTFTFNK

-839 KGNLNLKANKQSWYY
+839 KGNLNLNANKQSWYY

-864 ANGEL
+864 TNGEL
-869 YWVVDIGGTQINK
+869 YWVVDIGGSQINK

-891 TGDGITPSNLR
+891 TGDGITNSILR
-902 QGSLVGIYKGTLPEG
+902 EGSLVGIYKGKLLEG

-929 KNKSGLTPINDKF
+929 KNNSGLTPINDKF

-1050 SKIDTNLLNKSLNK
+1050 SKIDTKLLENSKGVSK
-1064 SHGVFISWAFK
+1064 GVFISWAFK

-1109 YDASKVTSKT
+1109 DAASKVTSKT

-1131 NDSTNDN
+1131 NDSENDN
-1138 GNSEHTIYYVNID
+1138 KNSEHTIYYVSKD
-1151 RKQTK
+1151 KKQTK

-1213 QVPVKLNKTDKNI
+1213 QVPVKLNETDKNI
-1226 VKEIAKKNGQKLE
+1226 NKKLAKKNGQKLE

-1250 LPTNDNGGLTLVDRL
+1250 LPTNDNGGLTLVDKL
-1265 GDNLRL
+1265 GENLRL
-1271 DITSV
+1271 DTTSV

-1300 SNIPNDVPIKIRYT
+1300 SNIPNNVPIKIRYT
-1314 VTVNMKPGDPV
+1314 VTVNMKPGDSV

-1362 NFKLTKLDQNNLD
+1362 NFKLTKQDQNDLS

-1388 TFDEYGKMATSDKMD
+1388 TFDGNGKMTTSDISTA
-1403 LTTGDDGTIAQNL
+1403 TTDESGNIIKNL
-1416 QYDTLYKITETKAP
+1416 EYNTLYKITEIQAP
-1430 DGYVLN
+1430 NGYVLDD
-1436 KEPIYIFDVYKAK
+1436 EPIYILDVTK
-1449 DSDVDTIT
+1449 DNESYVDTVK
-1457 QYLKTEDL
+1457 QYLKNINLE
-1465 RVSYQ
+1465 VSYQ
-1470 EENFSLG
+1470 EENFNLQ
-1477 VTNHKGEITVVKKFI
+1477 VRNHKGEITVVKKFI

-1502 VSGTYRFGLYD
+1502 VSGIYRFGLYD

-1518 EKPLQPPKTI
+1518 DKRLQPPKTI

-1571 INTMNYQVVYK
+1571 INTMNYQVVYEK
-1582 NETKN
+1582 NGIAL
-1587 TDTSSAQN
+1587 SSDKSSK
-1595 GETIVVTNKSRT
+1595 TIVVTNKSCT
-1607 KILPSTGSVGTLIY
+1607 KILPSTGSMGTLIY

>member
-1 MIVQEYL
+1 
-8 RRLLKDKAR
+8 
-17 LRKWKRIMIAL
+17 MIAL

-46 LTCDKEEHTHTAECY
+46 LACDKEEHTHTAECY

-87 EQEEVVKDE
+87 EQEEDVKDE

-115 TTTETTTETTKQPF
+115 TTTTETTTEPF
-129 DLSLDANKDKIKS
+129 DLSLDANKGKIKS
-142 IDVYYK
+142 VVMYYK
-148 DASDKWQS
+148 DANDKWQN
-156 LNSGTADPNSTELY
+156 LDNGNVRPNSTELY
-170 LKVEFYEIDTEVLLE
+170 LKVDFDKIDTKNLLE
-185 QHDGILVY
+185 QHNGILVY

-214 RNIGTIEIE
+214 KIIGKIEIE
-223 NNQVKITL
+223 NNKVKINLDPTYL
-231 KKDYLNELVTN
+231 KDLINNKSNELN
-242 SSNQLDGSFYV
+242 GSFYV
-253 KGQIDLTEINKNNGQ
+253 KGQIDLTKINQNKGE
-268 ATLVVGKKTVTLDYG
+268 AKLVVGKKTVILDYG
-283 PDCIE
+283 KECIE
-288 EFGSVTIDKQI
+288 KFGSVTIDKQI
-299 PNVDKKDNSLTYTV
+299 SNVDKVNNYLTYTV

-332 SNSNLVSYLGN
+332 SNANLVSYAGN

-352 SEDNRKDPC
+352 SNDNKK
-361 DPFETI
+361 DPFEMPI
-367 EKSSSQSHGKIYKA
+367 EASHGKIYKA
-381 NIPDSNQTNITNP
+381 DIPDATTKIPKPGASEIKNP
-394 YIVWNIG
+394 CIVWNIG
-401 NMEPNEI
+401 NMGPNES
-408 RTLTYYVKL
+408 RMLTYYVKL
-417 KDKESLNGNTINNSA
+417 NDKESLKDKPIDNSA

-440 DTYDKGIGTAK
+440 DTYDKGSEKAS
-451 FTPKIDYSNQFTKT
+451 FTPTIVYSSFEKY
-465 VDGNITR
+465 VDGTIKR
-472 NKDGSYTIPFKS
+472 NSDGSYTIPFKS
-484 YISIHEATSN
+484 LISIKKDESN

-502 YDYLKHDLNTEIND
+502 YDYLKHNMNTEID
-516 DLLQYIHFNK
+516 ADLLQYIHFDRN
-526 SSFKL
+526 SFKL
-531 YKNNDNNPVDASQ
+531 YMNNNNEPVDSSQ

-550 TDNTEFKEWNEND
+550 TKTDNTGFQEWD
-563 NFRSFVLS
+563 DKVNFRSFVLS
-571 GNEDTPINLSPGDS
+571 GNKDNPINLSPGVS
-585 CYITYSVTV
+585 CYITYNVIV
-594 KPEAFAKLHT
+594 KPEAFAKIHT
-604 DSINAFNRFIAHA
+604 DTLHAFNRFIAHA
-617 DNVDKQSKFTGGF
+617 DNVDKRDDFAGGF

-636 SNIKTYEWNGKQVE
+636 ANIKTYEWNAKQVE
-650 HTATTSSKIETMSG
+650 KIATTTPKTETMIE

-676 DSTSDTSFTI
+676 DSTSNTTFTI

-701 NDFNV
+701 NDFDV
-706 NEVKMT
+706 TGVTMT
-712 DTLTSKHMKYVGYM
+712 DTLTSNHMKYVGYM
-726 KVDAL
+726 KVEAL
-731 EAEVNSQKLQ
+731 EPESISSDLNKEKNDTYTLNSH
-741 WDEASQ
+741 
-747 NYKLQSTYNV
+747 YKTV
-757 VETKWVKIDDQNS
+757 DTKWVKINGQQS
-770 FSLKPSE
+770 FSLKPSD
-777 LGWTDKNYY
+777 LGWTDKNY
-786 AYRFTYYAKPDNLD
+786 AYRFTYYARPDDLS

-820 TGEFTFNK
+820 DGTFTFNK
-828 EDVSKETTLTI
+828 EDVSRETTLTI
-839 KGNLNLKANKQSWYY
+839 KGNLNLTANKQSWYY

-864 ANGEL
+864 TNGEL

-891 TGDGITPSNLR
+891 TGDGITNSILR
-902 QGSLVGIYKGTLPEG
+902 EGSLVGIYKGTLPEG
-917 KNISDYKDIEDL
+917 KKISDYKDIEDL

-1017 ILKEL
+1017 VLKEL
-1022 GQVFKYDGTKV
+1022 GQVFKYDGIV
-1033 TTLQI
+1033 TTLKI
-1038 GADKKGNGDADP
+1038 GADKKDNGDADP
-1050 SKIDTNLLNKSLNK
+1050 SKIDTKLLDNSK
-1064 SHGVFISWAFK
+1064 GIFISWAFK

-1101 RVKWHGDE
+1101 RVKWHGD
-1109 YDASKVTSKT
+1109 DASQVTSKT
-1119 IDNPGS
+1119 IENFDS
-1125 GWEFRE
+1125 STWEQE
-1131 NDSTNDN
+1131 YNDSKNDN
-1138 GNSEHTIYYVNID
+1138 KNSEHTIYYVSKD
-1151 RKQTK
+1151 KKRTM
-1156 IRLGEFVSKSIR
+1156 IRLGDFKPMSTR

-1189 AQPSD
+1189 AQSND
-1194 FINKV
+1194 FTNKV

-1213 QVPVKLNKTDKNI
+1213 KVPVQLGDTDKNI
-1226 VKEIAKKNGQKLE
+1226 DKEIAKKNGQKLD

-1250 LPTNDNGGLTLVDRL
+1250 LPTNDDGGLTLVDKL

-1271 DITSV
+1271 DMTSV
-1276 KVYKNNNE
+1276 KVYKNNNVE
-1284 EVTGCVIA
+1284 LTDCIKS
-1292 YQDKTLEI
+1292 YQNNILEI
-1300 SNIPNDVPIKIRYT
+1300 SRIPNDVPIKIRYT
-1314 VTVNMKPGDPV
+1314 VTVNMKPGDAV
-1325 NIANTAYWKGYSENG
+1325 NIVNTAYWKGYSENG

-1353 GTIGASSVV
+1353 GIIQTSSVV

-1375 KVLKGATFQIEKC
+1375 TVLRGATFKIEKC
-1388 TFDEYGKMATSDKMD
+1388 TFDESGNMTTSDISTE
-1403 LTTGDDGTIAQNL
+1403 TTNENGIITEQL
-1416 QYDTLYKITETKAP
+1416 QYDTLYRITETQAP
-1430 DGYVLN
+1430 YGYVLDD
-1436 KEPIYIFDVYKAK
+1436 KPIYILDVKDKDNYVNTVKQKIKDGELNILYK
-1449 DSDVDTIT
+1449 
-1457 QYLKTEDL
+1457 Q
-1465 RVSYQ
+1465 
-1470 EENFSLG
+1470 ENFDLD
-1477 VTNHKGEITVVKKFI
+1477 VMNHKGEITVVKKFI

-1513 DPNKL
+1513 DKNTQ
-1518 EKPLQPPKTI
+1518 LQPIKTI
-1528 TYSANDNPDK
+1528 TYSANDTPDK

-1582 NETKN
+1582 NETQN
-1587 TDTSSAQN
+1587 TDTSSARN

-1607 KILPSTGSVGTLIY
+1607 KILPSTGSMGTLIY